1 MKRIVFIVVSIMCL
15 YASAQN
21 TFSIQSVGAN
31 SVTINYSIVE
41 DATLYI
47 YENDT
52 VYYEDFSLFQST
64 GTDADHVSLVYN
76 NFLWPLPE
84 SYLKTKGAK
93 AQYVK
98 KYTDTT
104 GINLIKGSI
113 FRTSEIDLSK
123 TNSDGNYSYSLY
135 TEIRKVKGSSSL
147 IVSNNYGNTIYSTTA
162 TESLFFDSVRTSP
175 DLYLEFAPNT
185 SDSKAREYNISKIV
199 VTIPQEYC
207 NKQNYSILAANTSYI
222 INDLLPNTKYVLALG
237 EDTLS
242 FTTLKEKTLDSITN
256 ITTNSATAY
265 LTNNTSSSKKLKVV
279 KKGNTYNFADDLIIS
294 QACYLEGQNA
304 LEIYNGTGKNVCL
317 KNYSLVMWG
326 TTFPTNPNIQIFTE
340 KDSIKHGEAKV
351 VYNALNI
358 ETPIDG
364 AGSFY
369 YHPFF
374 YCYRP
379 IILLNNNDTIDVF
392 GNINESLTEPN
403 AWNCVNEEEQTIRA
417 SKFVLRRNSDINYG
431 VKHNPDSGFPTLCT
445 EWTGDN
451 STEESN
457 FRDFGLHT
465 LTGTISQADIA
476 NIGLGTPI
484 SESNISLQDGYY
496 QIDNLEEKT
505 YYVAYLVSEDESI
518 VYGYKGFLTKGTTAR
533 TTSGEWTDTNW
544 TNGEPTFNDVVQINN
559 GVDVTVSQGNTAKCN
574 TLILKDGASF
584 KNNGTANIDTYE
596 IEKSF
601 SGYESK
607 TLSSTGWYL
616 FGIPIEISSDNQT
629 YIAEVLDAR
638 EDNDDIDLYFWKE
651 DYTEEEMQGMWAN
664 YKAYDFAEP
673 FFKEGRGYLISYANN
688 TTNSFSG
695 KINDNSSYTLLNNA
709 TLSGVGS
716 YYGWHLVANPYSF
729 PISLSQIERTN
740 STVPSFLNSS
750 GNYEVL
756 MGANTLQPFEG
767 FFVQVNNSANSF
779 VVNKNEPIAKSSLN
793 DINFISFSINNI
805 DGEDKTYLAF
815 DTNFT
820 NALEWQTDNHKLLGY
835 GLAPEIYTTFDNEN
849 FAVNVIPPTLED
861 TLNVDLRC
869 IIKQEGEYTLKY
881 RGEIPLSYN
890 KIGLY
895 DRQSGEMLRDFSLDS
910 VYVFSADETMDED
923 KFMLKFIRNSLGG
936 GVLASLHFI
945 NISQDNNLVKVYSD
959 EEISLITLY
968 SMDGKEIYK
977 TKDKE
982 IVINKKGFFLLKVKT
997 TNSEKVFKVIIV

>member
-1 MKRIVFIVVSIMCL
+1 MKRIVFIVVLVMCL
-15 YASAQN
+15 YASAQSS
-21 TFSIQSVGAN
+21 FSIQSVGAN
-31 SVTINYSIVE
+31 SVTINYSIAE

-52 VYYEDFSLFQST
+52 VYYEDFSLFPEIS
-64 GTDADHVSLVYN
+64 SLAYN
-76 NFLWPLPE
+76 KFLWSLPD

-93 AQYVK
+93 GQKVSKIGEEFILATNLTGFVTGNIDISKALCSDGGVNDGKYICDVK
-98 KYTDTT
+98 IDVTRKNAKKSLTVKDEGENTIMIFQTT
-104 GINLIKGSI
+104 G
-113 FRTSEIDLSK
+113 
-123 TNSDGNYSYSLY
+123 TNSENYVS
-135 TEIRKVKGSSSL
+135 TSSNL
-147 IVSNNYGNTIYSTTA
+147 VLKFSTA
-162 TESLFFDSVRTSP
+162 ASRYALNE
-175 DLYLEFAPNT
+175 
-185 SDSKAREYNISKIV
+185 IV

-207 NKQNYSILAANTSYI
+207 NKRDSNISAENTSYT

-242 FTTLKEKTLDSITN
+242 FNTLKEKTLDSITN

-451 STEESN
+451 STAESN

-476 NIGLGTPI
+476 NISLGTPI

-533 TTSGEWTDTNW
+533 TTSGEWTDNNW

-596 IEKSF
+596 IEQSF

-616 FGIPIEISSDNQT
+616 TGIPIEISSDNQT
-629 YIAEVLDAR
+629 YIAEVLAAR

-664 YKAYDFAEP
+664 YKVYDFAEP

-695 KINDNSSYTLLNNA
+695 KINDNSSYILLNNA

-756 MGANTLQPFEG
+756 IGANTLQPFEG
-767 FFVQVNNSANSF
+767 FFVQVNNSDNSF

-895 DRQSGEMLRDFSLDS
+895 DRQSGEMLKDFSLDS

-936 GVLASLHFI
+936 GVLASSHFI
-945 NISQDNNLVKVYSD
+945 NISQDNNLVRVYSD

-968 SMDGKEIYK
+968 SMDGKDIYK

>member
-31 SVTINYSIVE
+31 SVTINYSIAE

-52 VYYEDFSLFQST
+52 VYYEDFSLFPEIS
-64 GTDADHVSLVYN
+64 SLAYN
-76 NFLWPLPE
+76 NFLWSLPD

-93 AQYVK
+93 GKSILKPNANR
-98 KYTDTT
+98 
-104 GINLIKGSI
+104 GLFINKTNGE
-113 FRTSEIDLSK
+113 FRTAVIDISKAYSIENTEYLCNIFLRTNRQSGSGSLTVRDNLSQSVFSITSKNNSSADDLSY
-123 TNSDGNYSYSLY
+123 TSNSVYFDFSTANN
-135 TEIRKVKGSSSL
+135 KGDTL
-147 IVSNNYGNTIYSTTA
+147 
-162 TESLFFDSVRTSP
+162 
-175 DLYLEFAPNT
+175 LE
-185 SDSKAREYNISKIV
+185 IV

-207 NKQNYSILAANTSYI
+207 NKRDSNISAENTSYT
-222 INDLLPNTKYVLALG
+222 INDLLPNTNYVLALG
-237 EDTLS
+237 ENTLS
-242 FTTLKEKTLDSITN
+242 FTTLKEKTLDSIKE
-256 ITTNSATAY
+256 ITTNSASVY
-265 LTNNTSSSKKLKVV
+265 ITNNTSSNKKLKIV

-294 QACYLEGQNA
+294 EFIYSNNA
-304 LEIYNGTGKNVCL
+304 DAKAIELFNGTGRDICL
-317 KNYSLVMWG
+317 KDYELHYYPSQMTIYS
-326 TTFPTNPNIQIFTE
+326 FTNRDT
-340 KDSIKHGEAKV
+340 IKHGEAIV
-351 VYNALNI
+351 IYSTLDVLNSAISNA
-358 ETPIDG
+358 G
-364 AGSFY
+364 KS
-369 YHPFF
+369 
-374 YCYRP
+374 YCNLSLTYGHKP
-379 IILLNNNDTIDVF
+379 TILLRNNDTIDML
-392 GNINESLTEPN
+392 GNNTVVGSVDGWT
-403 AWNCVNEEEQTIRA
+403 CVNALEETI
-417 SKFVLRRNSDINYG
+417 KTVGFDLRRNSDINYG

-451 STEESN
+451 STDESN

-533 TTSGEWTDTNW
+533 TTSGEWTDNNW

-616 FGIPIEISSDNQT
+616 TGIPIEISSDNQT

-709 TLSGVGS
+709 ALSGVGS

-767 FFVQVNNSANSF
+767 FFVQVNNSDNSF

-849 FAVNVIPPTLED
+849 FAVNVIPPSLED

-881 RGEIPLSYN
+881 KGELPLSYN

-895 DRQSGEMLRDFSLDS
+895 DRQSGEMLKDFSLDS

-923 KFMLKFIRNSLGG
+923 KFILKFIRNSLGG
-936 GVLASLHFI
+936 GVLASSHFI
-945 NISQDNNLVKVYSD
+945 NISQDNNLVRVYSD

>member
-1 MKRIVFIVVSIMCL
+1 MCL
-15 YASAQN
+15 YASAQSS
-21 TFSIQSVGAN
+21 FSIQSVGAN
-31 SVTINYSIVE
+31 SVTINYSIAE

-52 VYYEDFSLFQST
+52 VYYEDFSLFPEIS
-64 GTDADHVSLVYN
+64 SLAYN
-76 NFLWPLPE
+76 NFLWSLPD

-93 AQYVK
+93 GKSILKPNANR
-98 KYTDTT
+98 
-104 GINLIKGSI
+104 GLFINKTNGE
-113 FRTSEIDLSK
+113 FRTAVIDISKAYSIENTEYLCNIFLRTNRQSGSGSLTVRDNLSQSVFSITSKNNSSADDLSY
-123 TNSDGNYSYSLY
+123 TSNSVYFDFSTANN
-135 TEIRKVKGSSSL
+135 KGDTL
-147 IVSNNYGNTIYSTTA
+147 
-162 TESLFFDSVRTSP
+162 
-175 DLYLEFAPNT
+175 LE
-185 SDSKAREYNISKIV
+185 IV

-207 NKQNYSILAANTSYI
+207 NKQPYGISAENTSYT
-222 INDLLPNTKYVLALG
+222 INDLLPNTNYVLALG
-237 EDTLS
+237 ENTLS
-242 FTTLKEKTLDSITN
+242 FTTLKEKTLDSIKE
-256 ITTNSATAY
+256 ITTNSASVY
-265 LTNNTSSSKKLKVV
+265 ITNNTPSNKKLKVIN
-279 KKGNTYNFADDLIIS
+279 KGNSYNFADDLIIS
-294 QACYLEGQNA
+294 QFIYTNNVDAKAIEL
-304 LEIYNGTGKNVCL
+304 YNGTGRDICL
-317 KNYSLVMWG
+317 NDYELHYYPNQLATYS
-326 TTFPTNPNIQIFTE
+326 FTE
-340 KDSIKHGEAKV
+340 RDSIKHGEAIV
-351 VYNALNI
+351 LYSTVDVLSSEI
-358 ETPIDG
+358 SG
-364 AGSFY
+364 AGKFY
-369 YHPFF
+369 CGMFPFF
-374 YCYRP
+374 GNRP
-379 IILLNNNDTIDVF
+379 SILLHNTDTIDIF
-392 GNINESLTEPN
+392 GNNTVAETATDWTCENFNS
-403 AWNCVNEEEQTIRA
+403 RDY
-417 SKFVLRRNSDINYG
+417 VLRRNSDINYG

-451 STEESN
+451 STDESN

-616 FGIPIEISSDNQT
+616 FGIPIEVSIDNQT

-664 YKAYDFAEP
+664 YKSYDFAEP

-767 FFVQVNNSANSF
+767 FFVQVNNSDNSF

-895 DRQSGEMLRDFSLDS
+895 DRQSGEMLKDFSLDS

-936 GVLASLHFI
+936 GVLASSHFI
-945 NISQDNNLVKVYSD
+945 NISQDNNLVRVYSD

>member
-1 MKRIVFIVVSIMCL
+1 MKRMVFIVVLVMCL
-15 YASAQN
+15 YASAQSS
-21 TFSIQSVGAN
+21 FSIQSVGAN
-31 SVTINYSIVE
+31 SVTINYSIAE
-41 DATLYI
+41 NATLYI

-52 VYYEDFSLFQST
+52 VYYEDFSLFPEIS
-64 GTDADHVSLVYN
+64 SLAYN
-76 NFLWPLPE
+76 NFLWSLPD

-93 AQYVK
+93 GQK
-98 KYTDTT
+98 ISKNGS
-104 GINLIKGSI
+104 GINLQKSSI

-123 TNSDGNYSYSLY
+123 TNNNGTYSYSLLVEL
-135 TEIRKVKGSSSL
+135 TKVSGSKKL
-147 IVSNNYGNTIYSTTA
+147 IISNNYESQIHET
-162 TESLFFDSVRTSP
+162 TESFSFDSVRTSP
-175 DLYLEFAPNT
+175 ILYLKIFPNN
-185 SDSKAREYNISKIV
+185 SGSGSREYNISKIV

-207 NKQNYSILAANTSYI
+207 NKQNYSILAANTSYTV
-222 INDLLPNTKYVLALG
+222 NDLLPNTSYVLQIG
-237 EDTLS
+237 EETLS
-242 FTTLKEKTLDSITN
+242 FTTLKEKTLDSTTN

-265 LTNNTSSSKKLKVV
+265 FTNNTSSNKKLKIV

-294 QACYLEGQNA
+294 QVVEDLDYQNA
-304 LEIYNGTGKNVCL
+304 LEIYNGTGRDICL
-317 KNYSLVMWG
+317 KDYTIVG
-326 TTFPTNPNIQIFTE
+326 KRTTAMDYEHIFTLQ
-340 KDSIKHGEAKV
+340 DTIKQNEAIVIYGSFDKFT
-351 VYNALNI
+351 
-358 ETPIDG
+358 TPIDNSG
-364 AGSFY
+364 TCYVGNNFIT
-369 YHPFF
+369 
-374 YCYRP
+374 YCP
-379 IILLNNNDTIDVF
+379 LMLLYNTDTIDFF
-392 GNINESLTEPN
+392 GGDTTGINKNTGWTCENFNS
-403 AWNCVNEEEQTIRA
+403 RDY
-417 SKFVLRRNSDINYG
+417 VLRRNSDINYG

-451 STEESN
+451 STAESN

-484 SESNISLQDGYY
+484 SESNISLQGGYY

-616 FGIPIEISSDNQT
+616 TGIPIEISSDNQT

-695 KINDNSSYTLLNNA
+695 KINDNASYTLLNNA
-709 TLSGVGS
+709 TLSGDNA
-716 YYGWHLVANPYSF
+716 YFGWHLVANPYSF
-729 PISLSQIERTN
+729 PISLSQIGRTN
-740 STVPSFLNSS
+740 CTAPSLLNSS
-750 GNYEVL
+750 GNYVVL
-756 MGANTLQPFEG
+756 TGDNTIEPFEG
-767 FFVQVNNSANSF
+767 FFVQVDNSNNSF
-779 VVNKNEPIAKSSLN
+779 IVNKNELIAKSSLE
-793 DINFISFSINNI
+793 DINFMSFSLESI

-820 NALEWQTDNHKLLGY
+820 NALEWQTDNHKLMGY
-835 GLAPEIYTTFDNEN
+835 GLAPEIYTTFNNEN
-849 FAVNVIPPTLED
+849 FAVNVVPPSLED
-861 TLNVDLRC
+861 TLNIDLRC

-936 GVLASLHFI
+936 GILASSHFI
-945 NISQDNNLVKVYSD
+945 NISQDNNLVRVYSD

>member
-1 MKRIVFIVVSIMCL
+1 MKRIVFIVVLVMCL
-15 YASAQN
+15 YASAQSS
-21 TFSIQSVGAN
+21 FSIQSVGAN
-31 SVTINYSIVE
+31 SVTINYSIGE

-52 VYYEDFSLFQST
+52 VYYEDFSLFPEIS
-64 GTDADHVSLVYN
+64 SLAYN
-76 NFLWPLPE
+76 NFLWSLPD

-93 AQYVK
+93 GKSILKPNANR
-98 KYTDTT
+98 
-104 GINLIKGSI
+104 GLFINKTNGE
-113 FRTSEIDLSK
+113 FRTAVIDISKAYSIENTEYLCNIFLRTNRQSGSGSLTVRDNLSQSVFSITSKNNSSADDLSY
-123 TNSDGNYSYSLY
+123 TSNSVYFDFSTANN
-135 TEIRKVKGSSSL
+135 KGDTL
-147 IVSNNYGNTIYSTTA
+147 
-162 TESLFFDSVRTSP
+162 
-175 DLYLEFAPNT
+175 LE
-185 SDSKAREYNISKIV
+185 IV

-207 NKQNYSILAANTSYI
+207 NKQPYGISAENTSYT
-222 INDLLPNTKYVLALG
+222 INDLLPNTNYVLALG
-237 EDTLS
+237 EETLS

-265 LTNNTSSSKKLKVV
+265 FTNNTSSNKKLKIV

-294 QACYLEGQNA
+294 QFIYTNNVYAKAIEL
-304 LEIYNGTGKNVCL
+304 YNGTGRDICL
-317 KNYSLVMWG
+317 NDYELHYYPNQLATYS
-326 TTFPTNPNIQIFTE
+326 FTE
-340 KDSIKHGEAKV
+340 RDSIKHGEAIV
-351 VYNALNI
+351 LYSTVDVLSSEI
-358 ETPIDG
+358 SG
-364 AGSFY
+364 AGKFY
-369 YHPFF
+369 CGMFPFF
-374 YCYRP
+374 GNRP
-379 IILLNNNDTIDVF
+379 SILLHNTDTIDIF
-392 GNINESLTEPN
+392 GNNTVAETATDWTCENFNS
-403 AWNCVNEEEQTIRA
+403 RDY
-417 SKFVLRRNSDINYG
+417 VLRRNSDINYG

-767 FFVQVNNSANSF
+767 FFVQVNNSDNSF

>member
-1 MKRIVFIVVSIMCL
+1 MKRIVFIVVLVMCL
-15 YASAQN
+15 YASAQSS
-21 TFSIQSVGAN
+21 FSIQSVGAN
-31 SVTINYSIVE
+31 SVTINYSIAE

-52 VYYEDFSLFQST
+52 VYYEDFSLFPEIS
-64 GTDADHVSLVYN
+64 SLAYN
-76 NFLWPLPE
+76 NFLWSLPD

-93 AQYVK
+93 GKSILKPNANR
-98 KYTDTT
+98 
-104 GINLIKGSI
+104 GLFINKTNGE
-113 FRTSEIDLSK
+113 FRTAVIDISKAYSIENTEYLCNIFLRTNRQSGSGSLTVRDNLSQSVFSITSKNNSSADDLSY
-123 TNSDGNYSYSLY
+123 TSNSVYFDFSTANN
-135 TEIRKVKGSSSL
+135 KGDTL
-147 IVSNNYGNTIYSTTA
+147 
-162 TESLFFDSVRTSP
+162 
-175 DLYLEFAPNT
+175 LE
-185 SDSKAREYNISKIV
+185 IV

-207 NKQNYSILAANTSYI
+207 NKQPYGISAANTSYI

-237 EDTLS
+237 EETLS

-265 LTNNTSSSKKLKVV
+265 FTNNTSSNKKLKIV

-294 QACYLEGQNA
+294 QFSYTTNNA
-304 LEIYNGTGKNVCL
+304 IELYNGTGRDICL
-317 KNYSLVMWG
+317 EDYSLKLWA
-326 TTFPTNPNIQIFTE
+326 TQEREYTFTE
-340 KDSIKHGEAKV
+340 KDTIKHNSAIV
-351 VYNALNI
+351 VYNSFGITSEI
-358 ETPIDG
+358 EGATP
-364 AGSFY
+364 FY
-369 YHPFF
+369 YQNSLF
-374 YCYRP
+374 YGHKP
-379 IILLNNNDTIDVF
+379 SILLKGSDTIDLF
-392 GNINESLTEPN
+392 GGDTVGIVSGTGWTCIDGNS
-403 AWNCVNEEEQTIRA
+403 QTIGTINY
-417 SKFVLRRNSDINYG
+417 VLRRNSDINYG

-451 STEESN
+451 STDESN

-533 TTSGEWTDTNW
+533 TTSGEWTDNNW

-596 IEKSF
+596 IEKFF
-601 SGYESK
+601 SGYNMK

-616 FGIPIEISSDNQT
+616 TGIPIEISSDNQT

-936 GVLASLHFI
+936 GRFS
-945 NISQDNNLVKVYSD
+945 
-959 EEISLITLY
+959 
-968 SMDGKEIYK
+968 
-977 TKDKE
+977 
-982 IVINKKGFFLLKVKT
+982 FFAFYQYF
-997 TNSEKVFKVIIV
+997 SRQQFS

>member
-1 MKRIVFIVVSIMCL
+1 MKRIVFIVVLVMCL
-15 YASAQN
+15 YASAQSS
-21 TFSIQSVGAN
+21 FSIQSVGAN
-31 SVTINYSIVE
+31 SVTINYSIAE

-52 VYYEDFSLFQST
+52 VYYEDFSLFPNT
-64 GTDADHVSLVYN
+64 GISADNVSCVYN
-76 NFLWPLPE
+76 NFLWSLPD

-93 AQYVK
+93 SQYLK
-98 KYTDTT
+98 KYIDTI

-123 TNSDGNYSYSLY
+123 TNNNGIYSYSLY
-135 TEIRKVKGSSSL
+135 AEIRKVKGSNLRSL
-147 IVSNNYGNTIYSTTA
+147 IVSNNYGNMIYSTTT
-162 TESLFFDSVRTSP
+162 TEILFFDSTRTSP
-175 DLYLEFAPNT
+175 NLYLSFSPNANG
-185 SDSKAREYNISKIV
+185 SGEREYNISKIV

-207 NKQNYSILAANTSYI
+207 NKQPKNLSSENTSYTI
-222 INDLLPNTKYVLALG
+222 DGLFPNTNYVLALG

-242 FTTLKEKTLDSITN
+242 FTTLKEKTLDSITT
-256 ITTNSATAY
+256 ITNNSAKAY
-265 LTNNTSSSKKLKVV
+265 LTNNTSQAKKLKVV
-279 KKGNTYNFADDLIIS
+279 KKGNTYTFADDLIIS
-294 QACYLEGQNA
+294 EVVENLDYQLAIEL
-304 LEIYNGTGKNVCL
+304 YNGTGKDICL
-317 KNYSLVMWG
+317 SDYKIVGKRNTSLDYEKVFTLQDTIKN
-326 TTFPTNPNIQIFTE
+326 N
-340 KDSIKHGEAKV
+340 EAIV
-351 VYNALNI
+351 IY
-358 ETPIDG
+358 
-364 AGSFY
+364 GSFDKLQTPVTNSGKCYIGNDFTAY
-369 YHPFF
+369 YPL
-374 YCYRP
+374 
-379 IILLNNNDTIDVF
+379 ILLRNTDTIDIF
-392 GNINESLTEPN
+392 GNTEP
-403 AWNCVNEEEQTIRA
+403 ATPSGWICEDFSSRHY
-417 SKFVLRRNSDINYG
+417 VLKRNSDINYG
-431 VKHNPDSGFPTLCT
+431 VKHNPSSGFPTLCT
-445 EWTGDN
+445 EWTGSN
-451 STEESN
+451 STDESN
-457 FRDFGLHT
+457 FRNFGLHT
-465 LTGTISQADIA
+465 LTGTISEEDIA

-533 TTSGEWTDTNW
+533 TTSGEWTDNNW

-616 FGIPIEISSDNQT
+616 TGIPIEISSENQT

-651 DYTEEEMQGMWAN
+651 DYTDNESQGMWAN

-688 TTNSFSG
+688 TTNNFLG

-709 TLSGVGS
+709 SLSGVGA

-740 STVPSFLNSS
+740 STAPSFLNSS

-756 MGANTLQPFEG
+756 TGENTLQPFEG
-767 FFVQVNNSANSF
+767 FFVQVNNLTNSL
-779 VVNKNEPIAKSSLN
+779 VVNKNEPIAKSSLEN
-793 DINFISFSINNI
+793 INFISFSISSI

-835 GLAPEIYTTFDNEN
+835 GIAPEIYTTFNDED
-849 FAVNVIPPTLED
+849 FSVNVVPPSMED

-869 IIKQEGEYTLKY
+869 IIKQEGEYSIKY
-881 RGEIPLSYN
+881 NGELPIPYN
-890 KIGLY
+890 KAELY
-895 DRQSGEMLRDFSLDS
+895 DRQSGEMLKDFSLDS
-910 VYVFSADETMDED
+910 VYVFSADETMNED
-923 KFMLKFIRNSLGG
+923 KFLLKFIRNYLGG
-936 GVLASLHFI
+936 GVFS
-945 NISQDNNLVKVYSD
+945 
-959 EEISLITLY
+959 
-968 SMDGKEIYK
+968 
-977 TKDKE
+977 
-982 IVINKKGFFLLKVKT
+982 FFSFYQSFSKQQYY
-997 TNSEKVFKVIIV
+997 

>member
-1 MKRIVFIVVSIMCL
+1 MCL
-15 YASAQN
+15 YASAQSS
-21 TFSIQSVGAN
+21 FSIQSVGAN
-31 SVTINYSIVE
+31 SVTINYSIAE
-41 DATLYI
+41 NATLYI

-52 VYYEDFSLFQST
+52 VYYEDFSLFPEIT
-64 GTDADHVSLVYN
+64 NEAYN
-76 NFLWPLPE
+76 NFLWSLPN

-123 TNSDGNYSYSLY
+123 TNDDGTYSYSLY
-135 TEIRKVKGSSSL
+135 VEIRKVKGSSSL
-147 IVSNNYGNTIYSTTA
+147 IVSDNYGDMIYSTTT
-162 TESLFFDSVRTSP
+162 TESLFFDRVRTSP

-185 SDSKAREYNISKIV
+185 SGSKAREYNISKIV

-207 NKQNYSILAANTSYI
+207 NKQNYSILAANTSYTV
-222 INDLLPNTKYVLALG
+222 NDLLPNTSYVLQIG
-237 EDTLS
+237 EETLS
-242 FTTLKEKTLDSITN
+242 FTTLKEKTLDSTTN

-265 LTNNTSSSKKLKVV
+265 FTNNTSSNKKLKVV

-294 QACYLEGQNA
+294 QVVENLDYQNA
-304 LEIYNGTGKNVCL
+304 LEIYNGTGRDICL
-317 KNYSLVMWG
+317 KDYKIIG
-326 TTFPTNPNIQIFTE
+326 KRTTAMDYENIFTLW
-340 KDSIKHGEAKV
+340 DTIKHNEAIVIYGSFDKFT
-351 VYNALNI
+351 
-358 ETPIDG
+358 TPINNSG
-364 AGSFY
+364 TCYVGNNFIA
-369 YHPFF
+369 
-374 YCYRP
+374 YCP
-379 IILLNNNDTIDVF
+379 LMLLYNTDTIDFF
-392 GNINESLTEPN
+392 GGDTTGINKNTGWTCENFNSRN
-403 AWNCVNEEEQTIRA
+403 
-417 SKFVLRRNSDINYG
+417 FVLRRNSDINYG

-476 NIGLGTPI
+476 NISLGTPI

-533 TTSGEWTDTNW
+533 TTSGEWTDNNW

-616 FGIPIEISSDNQT
+616 TGIPIEISSDNQT

-695 KINDNSSYTLLNNA
+695 KINDNSSYILLNNA

-895 DRQSGEMLRDFSLDS
+895 DRQSGEMLKDFSLDS

-923 KFMLKFIRNSLGG
+923 KFILKFIRNSLGG
-936 GVLASLHFI
+936 GVLASSHFI
-945 NISQDNNLVKVYSD
+945 NISQENNLVRVYSD

>member
-1 MKRIVFIVVSIMCL
+1 MVFIVVLVMCL
-15 YASAQN
+15 YASAQSS
-21 TFSIQSVGAN
+21 FSIQSVGAN
-31 SVTINYSIVE
+31 SVTINYSIAE
-41 DATLYI
+41 NATLYI

-52 VYYEDFSLFQST
+52 VYYEDFSLFPEIS
-64 GTDADHVSLVYN
+64 SLAYN
-76 NFLWPLPE
+76 NFLWSLPD

-93 AQYVK
+93 GQK
-98 KYTDTT
+98 ISKNGS
-104 GINLIKGSI
+104 GINLQKSSI

-123 TNSDGNYSYSLY
+123 TNNNGTYSYSLLVEL
-135 TEIRKVKGSSSL
+135 TKVSGSKKL
-147 IVSNNYGNTIYSTTA
+147 IISNNYESQIHET
-162 TESLFFDSVRTSP
+162 TESFSFDSVRTSP
-175 DLYLEFAPNT
+175 ILYLKIFPNN
-185 SDSKAREYNISKIV
+185 SGSGSREYNISKIV

-207 NKQNYSILAANTSYI
+207 NKQNYSILAANTSYTV
-222 INDLLPNTKYVLALG
+222 NDLLPNTSYVLQIG
-237 EDTLS
+237 EETLS
-242 FTTLKEKTLDSITN
+242 FTTLKEKTLDSTTN

-265 LTNNTSSSKKLKVV
+265 FTNNTSSNKKLKIV

-294 QACYLEGQNA
+294 QVVEDLDYQNA
-304 LEIYNGTGKNVCL
+304 LEIYNGTGRDICL
-317 KNYSLVMWG
+317 KDYTIVG
-326 TTFPTNPNIQIFTE
+326 KRTTAMDYEHIFTLQ
-340 KDSIKHGEAKV
+340 DTIKQNEAIVIYGSFDKFT
-351 VYNALNI
+351 
-358 ETPIDG
+358 TPIDNSG
-364 AGSFY
+364 TCYVGNNFIT
-369 YHPFF
+369 
-374 YCYRP
+374 YCP
-379 IILLNNNDTIDVF
+379 LMLLYNTDTIDFF
-392 GNINESLTEPN
+392 GGDTTGINKNTGWTCENFNS
-403 AWNCVNEEEQTIRA
+403 RDY
-417 SKFVLRRNSDINYG
+417 VLRRNSDINYG

-451 STEESN
+451 STAESN

-484 SESNISLQDGYY
+484 SESNISLQGGYY

-616 FGIPIEISSDNQT
+616 TGIPIEISSDNQT

-695 KINDNSSYTLLNNA
+695 KINDNASYTLLNNA
-709 TLSGVGS
+709 TLSGDNA
-716 YYGWHLVANPYSF
+716 YFGWHLVANPYSF
-729 PISLSQIERTN
+729 PISLSQIGRTN
-740 STVPSFLNSS
+740 CTAPSLLNSS
-750 GNYEVL
+750 GNYVVL
-756 MGANTLQPFEG
+756 TGDNTIEPFEG
-767 FFVQVNNSANSF
+767 FFVQVDNSNNSF
-779 VVNKNEPIAKSSLN
+779 IVNKNELIAKSSLE
-793 DINFISFSINNI
+793 DINFMSFSLESI

-820 NALEWQTDNHKLLGY
+820 NALEWQTDNHKLMGY
-835 GLAPEIYTTFDNEN
+835 GLAPEIYTTFNNEN
-849 FAVNVIPPTLED
+849 FAVNVVPPSLED
-861 TLNVDLRC
+861 TLNIDLRC

-936 GVLASLHFI
+936 GILASSHFI
-945 NISQDNNLVKVYSD
+945 NISQDNNLVRVYSD

>member
-1 MKRIVFIVVSIMCL
+1 MKRIVFIVVLVMCL
-15 YASAQN
+15 YASAQSS
-21 TFSIQSVGAN
+21 FSIQSVGAN
-31 SVTINYSIVE
+31 SVTINYSIAE

-52 VYYEDFSLFQST
+52 VYYEDFSLFPEIS
-64 GTDADHVSLVYN
+64 SLAYN
-76 NFLWPLPE
+76 NFLWSLPD

-93 AQYVK
+93 GKSILKPNANR
-98 KYTDTT
+98 
-104 GINLIKGSI
+104 GLFINKTNGE
-113 FRTSEIDLSK
+113 FRTAVIDISKAYSIENTEYLCNIFLRTNRQSGSGSLTVRDNLSQSVFSITSKNNSSADDLSY
-123 TNSDGNYSYSLY
+123 TSNSVYFDFSTANN
-135 TEIRKVKGSSSL
+135 KGDTL
-147 IVSNNYGNTIYSTTA
+147 
-162 TESLFFDSVRTSP
+162 
-175 DLYLEFAPNT
+175 LE
-185 SDSKAREYNISKIV
+185 IV

-207 NKQNYSILAANTSYI
+207 NKQPYGISAANTSYI

-237 EDTLS
+237 EETLS

-265 LTNNTSSSKKLKVV
+265 FTNNTSSNKKLKIV

-294 QACYLEGQNA
+294 QFSYTTNNA
-304 LEIYNGTGKNVCL
+304 IELYNGTGRDICL
-317 KNYSLVMWG
+317 EDYSLKLWA
-326 TTFPTNPNIQIFTE
+326 TQEREYTFTE
-340 KDSIKHGEAKV
+340 KDTIKHNSAIV
-351 VYNALNI
+351 VYNSFGITSEI
-358 ETPIDG
+358 EGATP
-364 AGSFY
+364 FY
-369 YHPFF
+369 YQNSLF
-374 YCYRP
+374 YGHKP
-379 IILLNNNDTIDVF
+379 SILLKGSDTIDLF
-392 GNINESLTEPN
+392 GGDTVGIVSGTGWTCIDGNS
-403 AWNCVNEEEQTIRA
+403 QTIGTINY
-417 SKFVLRRNSDINYG
+417 VLRRNSDINYG

-451 STEESN
+451 STDESN

-533 TTSGEWTDTNW
+533 TTSGEWTDNNW

-596 IEKSF
+596 IEKFF
-601 SGYESK
+601 SGYNMK

-616 FGIPIEISSDNQT
+616 TGIPIEISSDNQT

>member
-1 MKRIVFIVVSIMCL
+1 MKRIVFIVVLVMCL
-15 YASAQN
+15 YASAQSS
-21 TFSIQSVGAN
+21 FSIQSVGAN
-31 SVTINYSIVE
+31 SVTINYSIGE

-52 VYYEDFSLFQST
+52 VYYEDFSLFPNTAGSE
-64 GTDADHVSLVYN
+64 VYN
-76 NFLWPLPE
+76 NFLWSFPD

-93 AQYVK
+93 GQKVSKIGEEFILATNLTGFVTGNIDISKALCSDGGVNDGKYICDVK
-98 KYTDTT
+98 IDVTRKNAKKSLTVKDEGENTIMIFQTT
-104 GINLIKGSI
+104 G
-113 FRTSEIDLSK
+113 
-123 TNSDGNYSYSLY
+123 TNSENYVS
-135 TEIRKVKGSSSL
+135 TSSNL
-147 IVSNNYGNTIYSTTA
+147 VLKFSTA
-162 TESLFFDSVRTSP
+162 ASRYALNE
-175 DLYLEFAPNT
+175 
-185 SDSKAREYNISKIV
+185 IV

-207 NKQNYSILAANTSYI
+207 NKQPYGISAENTSYT

-237 EDTLS
+237 ENTLS
-242 FTTLKEKTLDSITN
+242 FTTLKEKTLDSIKE
-256 ITTNSATAY
+256 ITTNSASVY
-265 LTNNTSSSKKLKVV
+265 ITNNTPSNKKLKVIN
-279 KKGNTYNFADDLIIS
+279 KGNTYNFADDLIIS
-294 QACYLEGQNA
+294 QFSYTTNNA
-304 LEIYNGTGKNVCL
+304 IELYNGTGRDICL
-317 KNYSLVMWG
+317 KDYELHYYPSQLATYS
-326 TTFPTNPNIQIFTE
+326 FTE
-340 KDSIKHGEAKV
+340 RDSIKQGEAIV
-351 VYNALNI
+351 IYSTVDALTSEI
-358 ETPIDG
+358 SG
-364 AGSFY
+364 AGK
-369 YHPFF
+369 F
-374 YCYRP
+374 YCGLSLTYGNRP
-379 IILLNNNDTIDVF
+379 SILLHGSDTIDMF
-392 GNINESLTEPN
+392 GNN
-403 AWNCVNEEEQTIRA
+403 AEISSPSGWTCVDGNSQTIGTVNY
-417 SKFVLRRNSDINYG
+417 VLRRNSNINYG
-431 VKHNPDSGFPTLCT
+431 VKHNPESGFPTLCT
-445 EWTGDN
+445 EWTGNN
-451 STEESN
+451 STAESN

-465 LTGTISQADIA
+465 LTGTISRSDMADISV
-476 NIGLGTPI
+476 GTPI
-484 SESNISLQDGYY
+484 SESNISLVNGVYE
-496 QIDNLEEKT
+496 ISNLAERT

-518 VYGYKGFLTKGTTAR
+518 VYGYQGFLTKGTTAR
-533 TTSGEWTDTNW
+533 TTSGEWTDNNW

-584 KNNGTANIDTYE
+584 KNNGTANIDTYK

-616 FGIPIEISSDNQT
+616 TGIPIEISSDNQT

-664 YKAYDFAEP
+664 YKSYDFAEP

-849 FAVNVIPPTLED
+849 FAVNVIPPSLED

-881 RGEIPLSYN
+881 KGELPLSYN

-895 DRQSGEMLRDFSLDS
+895 DRQSGEMLKDFSLDS

-936 GVLASLHFI
+936 GILASSHFI
-945 NISQDNNLVKVYSD
+945 NISQDNNLVRVYSD

>member
-1 MKRIVFIVVSIMCL
+1 MKKIVFIVVLVMCL
-15 YASAQN
+15 YASAQSS
-21 TFSIQSVGAN
+21 FSIQSVGAN
-31 SVTINYSIVE
+31 SVTINYSIAE

-52 VYYEDFSLFQST
+52 VYYEDFSLFPEIT
-64 GTDADHVSLVYN
+64 NEAYN
-76 NFLWPLPE
+76 NFLWSLPD

-93 AQYVK
+93 GQK
-98 KYTDTT
+98 IFKNGS
-104 GINLIKGSI
+104 GINLQKSSI

-123 TNSDGNYSYSLY
+123 TNNNGIYSYSLSVEL
-135 TEIRKVKGSSSL
+135 TKVSGSKRL
-147 IVSNNYGNTIYSTTA
+147 IISNNYENQIHETTA
-162 TESLFFDSVRTSP
+162 SFSFDSVRTSP
-175 DLYLEFAPNT
+175 NFYLSIYPSTAGASN
-185 SDSKAREYNISKIV
+185 YNISKIV

-207 NKQNYSILAANTSYI
+207 NKQPYDILAANTSYI

-242 FTTLKEKTLDSITN
+242 FTTLKEKTLDSIKE
-256 ITTNSATAY
+256 ITTNSASVY
-265 LTNNTSSSKKLKVV
+265 ITNNTPSNKKLKIV

-294 QACYLEGQNA
+294 QACYLERQNA

-340 KDSIKHGEAKV
+340 KDSIKHGKTIV
-351 VYNALNI
+351 VYNALDI
-358 ETPIDG
+358 LETEIGG

-451 STEESN
+451 STDESN

-533 TTSGEWTDTNW
+533 TTSGEWTDNNW

-616 FGIPIEISSDNQT
+616 TGIPIEISSDNQT

-695 KINDNSSYTLLNNA
+695 KINDNSSYILLNNA

-849 FAVNVIPPTLED
+849 FAVNVIPPSLED

-895 DRQSGEMLRDFSLDS
+895 DRQSGEMLKDFSLDS

-923 KFMLKFIRNSLGG
+923 KFILKFIRNSLGG

-945 NISQDNNLVKVYSD
+945 NISQENNLVRVYSD

>member
-1 MKRIVFIVVSIMCL
+1 MCL

-185 SDSKAREYNISKIV
+185 SGLKAREYNISKII
-199 VTIPQEYC
+199 VTIPQDYC
-207 NKQNYSILAANTSYI
+207 NKRDSNVYSANTSFTV
-222 INDLLPNTKYVLALG
+222 NDLLPNTKYVLALG
-237 EDTLS
+237 EETLS

-256 ITTNSATAY
+256 ITTNSASVY
-265 LTNNTSSSKKLKVV
+265 ITNNTPSNKKLKIV

-294 QACYLEGQNA
+294 QFSYAINNA
-304 LEIYNGTGKNVCL
+304 IELYNGTGRDICL
-317 KNYSLVMWG
+317 RDYSLKLWA
-326 TTFPTNPNIQIFTE
+326 TSESEYTFTE
-340 KDSIKHGEAKV
+340 KDTIKHNSAIV
-351 VYNALNI
+351 VYNSFDITSEI
-358 ETPIDG
+358 EGVTP
-364 AGSFY
+364 FY
-369 YHPFF
+369 YQNSLFF
-374 YCYRP
+374 GHTP
-379 IILLNNNDTIDVF
+379 SVLLHNNDTIDMF
-392 GNINESLTEPN
+392 GNNTFAATPTGWTCENFNSRN
-403 AWNCVNEEEQTIRA
+403 
-417 SKFVLRRNSDINYG
+417 FVLRRNSDINYG

-451 STEESN
+451 STDESN

-533 TTSGEWTDTNW
+533 TTSGEWTDNNW

-584 KNNGTANIDTYE
+584 KNNGTADINTYK
-596 IEKSF
+596 IEKFF
-601 SGYESK
+601 SGYNMKS
-607 TLSSTGWYL
+607 LSSTGWYL
-616 FGIPIEISSDNQT
+616 FGIPIEVSIDNQT
-629 YIAEVLDAR
+629 YVAEVLDAR

-756 MGANTLQPFEG
+756 MVANTLQPFEG

-849 FAVNVIPPTLED
+849 FAVNVIPPSLED

>member
-1 MKRIVFIVVSIMCL
+1 MKRIVFIVVLVMCL
-15 YASAQN
+15 YASAQSS
-21 TFSIQSVGAN
+21 FSIQSVGAN
-31 SVTINYSIVE
+31 SVTINYSIAE

-52 VYYEDFSLFQST
+52 VYYEDFSLFPEIS
-64 GTDADHVSLVYN
+64 SLAYN
-76 NFLWPLPE
+76 NFLWSLPD

-93 AQYVK
+93 GKSILKPNANR
-98 KYTDTT
+98 
-104 GINLIKGSI
+104 GLFINKTNGE
-113 FRTSEIDLSK
+113 FRTAVIDISKAYSIENTEYLCNIFLRTNRQSGSGSLTVRDNLSQSVFSITSKNNSSADDLSY
-123 TNSDGNYSYSLY
+123 TSNSVYFDFSTANN
-135 TEIRKVKGSSSL
+135 KGDTL
-147 IVSNNYGNTIYSTTA
+147 
-162 TESLFFDSVRTSP
+162 
-175 DLYLEFAPNT
+175 LE
-185 SDSKAREYNISKIV
+185 IV

-207 NKQNYSILAANTSYI
+207 NKRDSNISAENTSYT
-222 INDLLPNTKYVLALG
+222 INDLLPNTNYVLALG
-237 EDTLS
+237 ENTLS
-242 FTTLKEKTLDSITN
+242 FTTLKEKTLDSIKE
-256 ITTNSATAY
+256 ITTNSASVY
-265 LTNNTSSSKKLKVV
+265 ITNNTSSNKKLKIV

-294 QACYLEGQNA
+294 EFIYSNNA
-304 LEIYNGTGKNVCL
+304 DAKAIELFNGTGRDICL
-317 KNYSLVMWG
+317 KDYELHYYPSQMTIYS
-326 TTFPTNPNIQIFTE
+326 FTNRDT
-340 KDSIKHGEAKV
+340 IKHGEAIV
-351 VYNALNI
+351 IYSTLDVLNSAISNA
-358 ETPIDG
+358 G
-364 AGSFY
+364 KS
-369 YHPFF
+369 
-374 YCYRP
+374 YCNLSLTYGHKP
-379 IILLNNNDTIDVF
+379 TILLRNNDTIDML
-392 GNINESLTEPN
+392 GNNTVVGSVDGWT
-403 AWNCVNEEEQTIRA
+403 CVNALEETI
-417 SKFVLRRNSDINYG
+417 KTVGFDLRRNSDINYG

-533 TTSGEWTDTNW
+533 TTSGEWTDNNW

-616 FGIPIEISSDNQT
+616 TGIPIEISSDNQT

-756 MGANTLQPFEG
+756 MVANTLQPFEG

-881 RGEIPLSYN
+881 KGELPLSYN

-895 DRQSGEMLRDFSLDS
+895 DRQSGEMLKDFSLDS

-936 GVLASLHFI
+936 GILASSHFI
-945 NISQDNNLVKVYSD
+945 NISQDNNLVRVYSD

>member
-1 MKRIVFIVVSIMCL
+1 MCL

-31 SVTINYSIVE
+31 SVTINYSIAE

-52 VYYEDFSLFQST
+52 VYYEDFSLFPNIESSE
-64 GTDADHVSLVYN
+64 AYN
-76 NFLWPLPE
+76 NFLWSLPD

-93 AQYVK
+93 GKSILKPNANR
-98 KYTDTT
+98 
-104 GINLIKGSI
+104 GLFINKTNGE
-113 FRTSEIDLSK
+113 FRTAVIDISKAYSIENTEYLCNIFLRTNRQSGSGSLTVRDNLSQSVFSITSKNNSSADDLSY
-123 TNSDGNYSYSLY
+123 TSNSVYFDFSTANN
-135 TEIRKVKGSSSL
+135 KGDTL
-147 IVSNNYGNTIYSTTA
+147 
-162 TESLFFDSVRTSP
+162 
-175 DLYLEFAPNT
+175 LE
-185 SDSKAREYNISKIV
+185 IV

-207 NKQNYSILAANTSYI
+207 NKQPYDILAANTSYT
-222 INDLLPNTKYVLALG
+222 INDLLPNTNYVLALG
-237 EDTLS
+237 ENTLS
-242 FTTLKEKTLDSITN
+242 FTTLKEKTLDSIKE
-256 ITTNSATAY
+256 ITTNSASVY
-265 LTNNTSSSKKLKVV
+265 ITNNTPSNKKLKIV

-294 QACYLEGQNA
+294 QFIYTNNVYAKAIEL
-304 LEIYNGTGKNVCL
+304 YNGTGRDICL
-317 KNYSLVMWG
+317 NDYELHYYPNQLATYS
-326 TTFPTNPNIQIFTE
+326 FTE
-340 KDSIKHGEAKV
+340 RDSIKHGEAIV
-351 VYNALNI
+351 LYSTVDVLSSEI
-358 ETPIDG
+358 SG
-364 AGSFY
+364 AGKFY
-369 YHPFF
+369 CGMFPFF
-374 YCYRP
+374 GNRP
-379 IILLNNNDTIDVF
+379 SILLHNTDTIDMF
-392 GNINESLTEPN
+392 GNNTVAETATGWTCENFNS
-403 AWNCVNEEEQTIRA
+403 RDY
-417 SKFVLRRNSDINYG
+417 VLRRNSDINYG

-518 VYGYKGFLTKGTTAR
+518 VYGYQGFLTKGTTAR

-616 FGIPIEISSDNQT
+616 TGIPIEISSDNQT

-664 YKAYDFAEP
+664 YKSYDFAEP

-895 DRQSGEMLRDFSLDS
+895 DRQSGEMLKDFSLDS

-936 GVLASLHFI
+936 GILASLHFI
-945 NISQDNNLVKVYSD
+945 NISQKNNLVRVYSD

-968 SMDGKEIYK
+968 SMDGKEICR

>member
-1 MKRIVFIVVSIMCL
+1 MKRIVFIVVLVMCL
-15 YASAQN
+15 YASAQSS
-21 TFSIQSVGAN
+21 FSIQSVGAN
-31 SVTINYSIVE
+31 SVTINYSIAE

-64 GTDADHVSLVYN
+64 GTDANSVSLVYN

-123 TNSDGNYSYSLY
+123 TNDDGTYSYSLY
-135 TEIRKVKGSSSL
+135 VEIRKVKGSSRL
-147 IVSNNYGNTIYSTTA
+147 IVSDNYGDMIYSTTT
-162 TESLFFDSVRTSP
+162 TESLFFDRVRTSP

-185 SDSKAREYNISKIV
+185 SGSKAREYNISKIV

-207 NKQNYSILAANTSYI
+207 NKQPYGISAENTSYT

-256 ITTNSATAY
+256 ITTNSASVY
-265 LTNNTSSSKKLKVV
+265 ITNNTPSNKKLKIV

-294 QACYLEGQNA
+294 QFSYTTNNA
-304 LEIYNGTGKNVCL
+304 IELYNGTGRDICL
-317 KNYSLVMWG
+317 EDYSLKLWA
-326 TTFPTNPNIQIFTE
+326 TQEREYTFTE
-340 KDSIKHGEAKV
+340 KDTIKHNSAIV
-351 VYNALNI
+351 VYNSFDITSEI
-358 ETPIDG
+358 EGATP
-364 AGSFY
+364 FY
-369 YHPFF
+369 YQNSLF
-374 YCYRP
+374 YGHKP
-379 IILLNNNDTIDVF
+379 SILFKGSDTIDLF
-392 GNINESLTEPN
+392 GGDTVGIVSGTGWTCIDGNS
-403 AWNCVNEEEQTIRA
+403 QTIGTINY
-417 SKFVLRRNSDINYG
+417 VLRRNSDINYG

-451 STEESN
+451 STDESN

-484 SESNISLQDGYY
+484 SESNISLQYGYY

-533 TTSGEWTDTNW
+533 TTSGEWTDNNW

-616 FGIPIEISSDNQT
+616 TGIPIEISSDNQT

-767 FFVQVNNSANSF
+767 FFVQVDNSANSF

-793 DINFISFSINNI
+793 DINFMSFSINNI

-849 FAVNVIPPTLED
+849 FAVNVIPPSLED

-895 DRQSGEMLRDFSLDS
+895 DRQSGEMLKDFSLDS

-936 GVLASLHFI
+936 GYFS
-945 NISQDNNLVKVYSD
+945 
-959 EEISLITLY
+959 
-968 SMDGKEIYK
+968 
-977 TKDKE
+977 
-982 IVINKKGFFLLKVKT
+982 FFAFYQYF
-997 TNSEKVFKVIIV
+997 SRQQFS

>member
-1 MKRIVFIVVSIMCL
+1 MKRIVFIVVLVMCL
-15 YASAQN
+15 YASAQSS
-21 TFSIQSVGAN
+21 FSIQSVGAN
-31 SVTINYSIVE
+31 SVTINYSIAE
-41 DATLYI
+41 NATLYI

-52 VYYEDFSLFQST
+52 VYYEDFSLFPEIS
-64 GTDADHVSLVYN
+64 SLAYN
-76 NFLWPLPE
+76 KFLWPLPD

-93 AQYVK
+93 GKSILKPTANR
-98 KYTDTT
+98 
-104 GINLIKGSI
+104 GLFINKTNGE
-113 FRTSEIDLSK
+113 FRTAVIDISKAYSIENTEYLCNIFLRTNRQSGSGSLTVKDNLSQSVFSITSKNNSSADDLSY
-123 TNSDGNYSYSLY
+123 TSNSVYFDFSTANN
-135 TEIRKVKGSSSL
+135 KGDTL
-147 IVSNNYGNTIYSTTA
+147 
-162 TESLFFDSVRTSP
+162 
-175 DLYLEFAPNT
+175 LE
-185 SDSKAREYNISKIV
+185 IV

-207 NKQNYSILAANTSYI
+207 NKQPYDILAANTSYT
-222 INDLLPNTKYVLALG
+222 INDLLPNTNYVLALG

-242 FTTLKEKTLDSITN
+242 FITLKEKTLDSIKE
-256 ITTNSATAY
+256 ITTNSASVY
-265 LTNNTSSSKKLKVV
+265 ITNNTSSNKKLKVV

-294 QACYLEGQNA
+294 QVVENLDYQNA
-304 LEIYNGTGKNVCL
+304 LEIYNGTGRDICL
-317 KNYSLVMWG
+317 KDYTIVG
-326 TTFPTNPNIQIFTE
+326 KRTTAMDYEHIFTLQ
-340 KDSIKHGEAKV
+340 DTIKQNEAIVIYGSFDKFT
-351 VYNALNI
+351 
-358 ETPIDG
+358 TPIDNSG
-364 AGSFY
+364 T
-369 YHPFF
+369 
-374 YCYRP
+374 CYVGNNFITYWP
-379 IILLNNNDTIDVF
+379 LMLLYNTDTIDMF
-392 GNINESLTEPN
+392 GNNTFAATPTGWTCENFNS
-403 AWNCVNEEEQTIRA
+403 RDY
-417 SKFVLRRNSDINYG
+417 VLRRNSDINYG

-451 STEESN
+451 STDESN

-465 LTGTISQADIA
+465 LTGTISRSDMADISV
-476 NIGLGTPI
+476 GTPI
-484 SESNISLQDGYY
+484 SESNISLVNGVYE
-496 QIDNLEEKT
+496 ISNLAERT

-533 TTSGEWTDTNW
+533 TASGEWTDNNW

-616 FGIPIEISSDNQT
+616 FGIPIEVSIDNQT

-664 YKAYDFAEP
+664 YKSYDFAEP

-756 MGANTLQPFEG
+756 MVANTLQPFEG
-767 FFVQVNNSANSF
+767 FFVQVNNSDNSF

-835 GLAPEIYTTFDNEN
+835 GLVPEIYTTFDNEN
-849 FAVNVIPPTLED
+849 FAVNVIPPSLED

-895 DRQSGEMLRDFSLDS
+895 DRQSGEMLKDFSLDS

-936 GVLASLHFI
+936 GILTSLHFI
-945 NISQDNNLVKVYSD
+945 NISQDNNLVRVYSD

>member
-1 MKRIVFIVVSIMCL
+1 MKRIVFIVVLVMCL
-15 YASAQN
+15 YASAQSY
-21 TFSIQSVGAN
+21 FSIQSVGSN
-31 SVTINYSIVE
+31 SVTINYSIAE

-52 VYYEDFSLFQST
+52 VYYEDFSLFPEIS
-64 GTDADHVSLVYN
+64 SLAYN

-93 AQYVK
+93 GKSILKPTANR
-98 KYTDTT
+98 
-104 GINLIKGSI
+104 GLFINKTNGE
-113 FRTSEIDLSK
+113 FRTAVID
-123 TNSDGNYSYSLY
+123 
-135 TEIRKVKGSSSL
+135 I
-147 IVSNNYGNTIYSTTA
+147 
-162 TESLFFDSVRTSP
+162 
-175 DLYLEFAPNT
+175 
-185 SDSKAREYNISKIV
+185 SKAYSIENTEYLCNIFLRTNRQSGSGSLTVKDNLSQSVFSITSKNNSSADNLSYTSNSVYFDFSTANNKGDTLLEIV

-207 NKQNYSILAANTSYI
+207 NKQPYGISAANTSYI

-242 FTTLKEKTLDSITN
+242 FTTLKEKTLDSIKD
-256 ITTNSATAY
+256 ITTNSASVY
-265 LTNNTSSSKKLKVV
+265 ITNNTSSNKKLKVIN
-279 KKGNTYNFADDLIIS
+279 KGNTYNFADDLIIS
-294 QACYLEGQNA
+294 QFSSMSNA
-304 LEIYNGTGKNVCL
+304 ASFEIYNATGNDVCL
-317 KNYSLVMWG
+317 KDYKIHTYPLQNESVIDERL
-326 TTFPTNPNIQIFTE
+326 FTE
-340 KDSIKHGEAKV
+340 RDVIKHNEAIIFIADLSV
-351 VYNALNI
+351 LT
-358 ETPIDG
+358 TPIDNI
-364 AGSFY
+364 GSSY
-369 YHPFF
+369 IYP
-374 YCYRP
+374 YSNIPGYRP
-379 IILLNNNDTIDVF
+379 IILKKINDTIDVF
-392 GNINESLTEPN
+392 GNVASFPNSLG
-403 AWNCVNEEEQTIRA
+403 WSCA
-417 SKFVLRRNSDINYG
+417 SYTSHGYVLRRNSDINYG

-451 STEESN
+451 STAESN

-533 TTSGEWTDTNW
+533 TTSGEWTDNNW

-584 KNNGTANIDTYE
+584 KNNGTADINTYK
-596 IEKSF
+596 IEKFF
-601 SGYESK
+601 SGYNMK

-616 FGIPIEISSDNQT
+616 TGIPIEISSDNQT

-638 EDNDDIDLYFWKE
+638 EDNDDIDLYFWEE

-695 KINDNSSYTLLNNA
+695 KINDNSSYSLLNNA

-756 MGANTLQPFEG
+756 MVANTLQPFEG

-779 VVNKNEPIAKSSLN
+779 VVNKNESIAKSSLN
-793 DINFISFSINNI
+793 DINFMSFSINNI

-820 NALEWQTDNHKLLGY
+820 NALEWQTDNYKLLGY

-849 FAVNVIPPTLED
+849 FAVNVIPPSLED

-895 DRQSGEMLRDFSLDS
+895 DRQSGEMLKDFSLDS
-910 VYVFSADETMDED
+910 VYAFSADETMGED

-936 GVLASLHFI
+936 GILASSHFI
-945 NISQDNNLVKVYSD
+945 NISQDNNLVRVYSD

>member
-1 MKRIVFIVVSIMCL
+1 MKRIVFIVVLVMCL

-31 SVTINYSIVE
+31 SVTINYSIAE

-52 VYYEDFSLFQST
+52 VYYEDFSLFPEIS
-64 GTDADHVSLVYN
+64 SLAYN
-76 NFLWPLPE
+76 NFLWSLPD

-93 AQYVK
+93 GKSILKPNANR
-98 KYTDTT
+98 
-104 GINLIKGSI
+104 GLFINKTNGE
-113 FRTSEIDLSK
+113 FRTAVIDISKAYSIENTEYLCNIFLRTNRQSGSGSLTVRDNLSQSVFSITSKNNSSADDLSY
-123 TNSDGNYSYSLY
+123 TSNSVYFDFSTANN
-135 TEIRKVKGSSSL
+135 KGDTL
-147 IVSNNYGNTIYSTTA
+147 
-162 TESLFFDSVRTSP
+162 
-175 DLYLEFAPNT
+175 LE
-185 SDSKAREYNISKIV
+185 IV

-207 NKQNYSILAANTSYI
+207 NKRDSNISAENTSYT
-222 INDLLPNTKYVLALG
+222 INDLLPNTNYVLALG
-237 EDTLS
+237 ENTLS
-242 FTTLKEKTLDSITN
+242 FTTLKEKTLDSIKE
-256 ITTNSATAY
+256 ITTNSASVY
-265 LTNNTSSSKKLKVV
+265 ITNNTSSNKKLKIV

-294 QACYLEGQNA
+294 EFIYSNNA
-304 LEIYNGTGKNVCL
+304 DAKAIELFNGTGRDICL
-317 KNYSLVMWG
+317 KDYELHYYPSQMTIYS
-326 TTFPTNPNIQIFTE
+326 FTNRDT
-340 KDSIKHGEAKV
+340 IKHGEAIV
-351 VYNALNI
+351 IYSTLDVLNSAISNA
-358 ETPIDG
+358 G
-364 AGSFY
+364 KS
-369 YHPFF
+369 
-374 YCYRP
+374 YCNLSLTYGHKP
-379 IILLNNNDTIDVF
+379 TILLRNNDTIDML
-392 GNINESLTEPN
+392 GNNTVVGSVDGWT
-403 AWNCVNEEEQTIRA
+403 CVNALEETI
-417 SKFVLRRNSDINYG
+417 KTVGFDLRRNSDINYG

-451 STEESN
+451 STDESN

-616 FGIPIEISSDNQT
+616 TGIPIEISSDNQT

-709 TLSGVGS
+709 ALSGVGS

-767 FFVQVNNSANSF
+767 FFVQVNNSDNSF

-849 FAVNVIPPTLED
+849 FAVNVIPPSLED

-881 RGEIPLSYN
+881 KGELPLSYN

-895 DRQSGEMLRDFSLDS
+895 DRQSGEMLKDFSLDS

-923 KFMLKFIRNSLGG
+923 KFILKFIRNSLGG
-936 GVLASLHFI
+936 GVLASSHFI
-945 NISQDNNLVKVYSD
+945 NISQDNNLVRVYSD

>member
-15 YASAQN
+15 YASAQSS
-21 TFSIQSVGAN
+21 FSIQSVGAN
-31 SVTINYSIVE
+31 SVTINYSIAE

-52 VYYEDFSLFQST
+52 VYYEDFSLFPEIT
-64 GTDADHVSLVYN
+64 NEAYN
-76 NFLWPLPE
+76 NFLWSLPD

-93 AQYVK
+93 GQK
-98 KYTDTT
+98 ISKNGS
-104 GINLIKGSI
+104 GINLQKSSI

-123 TNSDGNYSYSLY
+123 TNNNGTYSYSLLVEL
-135 TEIRKVKGSSSL
+135 TKVSGSKKL
-147 IVSNNYGNTIYSTTA
+147 IISNNYESQIHET
-162 TESLFFDSVRTSP
+162 TESFSFDSVRTSP
-175 DLYLEFAPNT
+175 ILYLKIFPNN
-185 SDSKAREYNISKIV
+185 SGSGSREYNISKIV

-242 FTTLKEKTLDSITN
+242 FNTLKEKTLDSITN

-265 LTNNTSSSKKLKVV
+265 FTNNTSSSKKLKVV

-294 QACYLEGQNA
+294 QAVENLDYQNA
-304 LEIYNGTGKNVCL
+304 LEIYNGTGRDICL
-317 KNYSLVMWG
+317 KDYTIVG
-326 TTFPTNPNIQIFTE
+326 KRTTAMDYENIFTLW
-340 KDSIKHGEAKV
+340 DTIKHNEAIVIYGSFDKFT
-351 VYNALNI
+351 
-358 ETPIDG
+358 TPINNSG
-364 AGSFY
+364 TCYVGNNFIA
-369 YHPFF
+369 
-374 YCYRP
+374 YCP
-379 IILLNNNDTIDVF
+379 LMLLYNTDTIDFF
-392 GNINESLTEPN
+392 GGDTTGINKNTGWTCENFNSRN
-403 AWNCVNEEEQTIRA
+403 
-417 SKFVLRRNSDINYG
+417 FVLRRNSDINYG

-451 STEESN
+451 STAESN

-484 SESNISLQDGYY
+484 SESNISLQYGYY

-533 TTSGEWTDTNW
+533 TTSGEWTDNNW

-616 FGIPIEISSDNQT
+616 TGIPIEISSDNQT

-709 TLSGVGS
+709 ALSGVGS

-895 DRQSGEMLRDFSLDS
+895 DRQSGEMLKDFSLDS

-923 KFMLKFIRNSLGG
+923 KFILKFIRNSLGG
-936 GVLASLHFI
+936 GRFS
-945 NISQDNNLVKVYSD
+945 
-959 EEISLITLY
+959 
-968 SMDGKEIYK
+968 
-977 TKDKE
+977 
-982 IVINKKGFFLLKVKT
+982 FFAFYQYF
-997 TNSEKVFKVIIV
+997 SRQQFS

>member
-1 MKRIVFIVVSIMCL
+1 MCL

-185 SDSKAREYNISKIV
+185 SGLKAREYNISKII
-199 VTIPQEYC
+199 VTIPQDYC
-207 NKQNYSILAANTSYI
+207 NKRDSNVYSANTSFTV
-222 INDLLPNTKYVLALG
+222 NDLLPNTKYVLALG
-237 EDTLS
+237 EETLS

-256 ITTNSATAY
+256 ITTNSASVY
-265 LTNNTSSSKKLKVV
+265 ITNNTPSNKKLKIV

-294 QACYLEGQNA
+294 QFSYAINNA
-304 LEIYNGTGKNVCL
+304 IELYNGTGRDICL
-317 KNYSLVMWG
+317 RDYSLKLWA
-326 TTFPTNPNIQIFTE
+326 TSESEYTFTE
-340 KDSIKHGEAKV
+340 KDTIKHNSAIV
-351 VYNALNI
+351 VYNSFDITSEI
-358 ETPIDG
+358 EGVTP
-364 AGSFY
+364 FY
-369 YHPFF
+369 YQNSLFF
-374 YCYRP
+374 GHTP
-379 IILLNNNDTIDVF
+379 SVLLHNNDTIDMF
-392 GNINESLTEPN
+392 GNNTFAATPTGWTCENFNSRN
-403 AWNCVNEEEQTIRA
+403 
-417 SKFVLRRNSDINYG
+417 FVLRRNSDINYG

-451 STEESN
+451 STDESN

-533 TTSGEWTDTNW
+533 TTSGEWTDNNW

-584 KNNGTANIDTYE
+584 KNNGTADINTYK
-596 IEKSF
+596 IEKFF
-601 SGYESK
+601 SGYNMKS
-607 TLSSTGWYL
+607 LSSTGWYL
-616 FGIPIEISSDNQT
+616 FGIPIEVSIDNQT
-629 YIAEVLDAR
+629 YVAEVLDAR

-756 MGANTLQPFEG
+756 MVANTLQPFEG

-936 GVLASLHFI
+936 GILASSHFI
-945 NISQDNNLVKVYSD
+945 NISQDNNLVRVYSD

>member
-1 MKRIVFIVVSIMCL
+1 MCL

-31 SVTINYSIVE
+31 SVTINYSIAE

-64 GTDADHVSLVYN
+64 GTDANSVSLVYN

-123 TNSDGNYSYSLY
+123 TNDDGTYSYSLY
-135 TEIRKVKGSSSL
+135 VEIRKVKGSSSL
-147 IVSNNYGNTIYSTTA
+147 IVSDNYGDMIYSTTT
-162 TESLFFDSVRTSP
+162 TESLFFDRVRTSP

-185 SDSKAREYNISKIV
+185 SGSKAREYNISKIV

-207 NKQNYSILAANTSYI
+207 NKQPYGISAENTSYT
-222 INDLLPNTKYVLALG
+222 INDLLPNTNYVLALG

-242 FTTLKEKTLDSITN
+242 FTTLKEKTLDSIKEV
-256 ITTNSATAY
+256 TTNSASVY
-265 LTNNTSSSKKLKVV
+265 ITNNTPSNKKLKVV

-294 QACYLEGQNA
+294 QFSYTTNNA
-304 LEIYNGTGKNVCL
+304 IELYNGTGRDICL
-317 KNYSLVMWG
+317 EDYSLKLWG
-326 TTFPTNPNIQIFTE
+326 TQEREYTFTE
-340 KDSIKHGEAKV
+340 KDTIKHNSAIV
-351 VYNALNI
+351 VYNSFDITSEI
-358 ETPIDG
+358 EGVTP
-364 AGSFY
+364 FY
-369 YHPFF
+369 YQNSLFF
-374 YCYRP
+374 GHTP
-379 IILLNNNDTIDVF
+379 SVLLHNNDTIDMF
-392 GNINESLTEPN
+392 GNNTFAATPTGWTCENFNS
-403 AWNCVNEEEQTIRA
+403 RDY
-417 SKFVLRRNSDINYG
+417 VLRRNSDINYG
-431 VKHNPDSGFPTLCT
+431 VKHNPDNGFPTLCT

-465 LTGTISQADIA
+465 LTGTISQADIT

-533 TTSGEWTDTNW
+533 TTSGEWTDNNW

-607 TLSSTGWYL
+607 TLSSIGWYL
-616 FGIPIEISSDNQT
+616 TGIPIEISSDNQT

-664 YKAYDFAEP
+664 YKSYDFAEP

-709 TLSGVGS
+709 ALSGVGS

-793 DINFISFSINNI
+793 DINFMSFSINNI

-849 FAVNVIPPTLED
+849 FAVNVIPPSLED

-895 DRQSGEMLRDFSLDS
+895 DRQSGEMLKDFSLDS

-945 NISQDNNLVKVYSD
+945 NISQDNNLVRVYSD

-982 IVINKKGFFLLKVKT
+982 IVINKKGFFL
-997 TNSEKVFKVIIV
+997 

>member
-52 VYYEDFSLFQST
+52 VYYEDFSLFPEIT
-64 GTDADHVSLVYN
+64 NEAYN
-76 NFLWPLPE
+76 NFLWSLPD

-93 AQYVK
+93 GQK
-98 KYTDTT
+98 IFKNGS
-104 GINLIKGSI
+104 GINLQKSSI

-123 TNSDGNYSYSLY
+123 TNNNGTYSYSLLVEL
-135 TEIRKVKGSSSL
+135 TKVSGSKKL
-147 IVSNNYGNTIYSTTA
+147 IISNNYENQIHETTA
-162 TESLFFDSVRTSP
+162 SFSFDSVRTSP
-175 DLYLEFAPNT
+175 NFYLSIYPSTAGT
-185 SDSKAREYNISKIV
+185 SNYNISKIV

-207 NKQNYSILAANTSYI
+207 NKRDSNISAENTSYT
-222 INDLLPNTKYVLALG
+222 INDLLPNTNYVLALG
-237 EDTLS
+237 ENTLS
-242 FTTLKEKTLDSITN
+242 FTTLKEKTLDSIKE

-265 LTNNTSSSKKLKVV
+265 FTNNTSSNKKLKVV

-294 QACYLEGQNA
+294 QACYLERQNA

-340 KDSIKHGEAKV
+340 KDSIKHGETIV
-351 VYNALNI
+351 VYNALDI
-358 ETPIDG
+358 LETEIGG

-584 KNNGTANIDTYE
+584 KNNGTADINTYK
-596 IEKSF
+596 IEKFF
-601 SGYESK
+601 SGYNMKS
-607 TLSSTGWYL
+607 LSSTGWYL
-616 FGIPIEISSDNQT
+616 FGIPIEVSIDNQT
-629 YIAEVLDAR
+629 YVAEVLDAR

-756 MGANTLQPFEG
+756 MVANTLQPFEG

-820 NALEWQTDNHKLLGY
+820 NVLEWQTDNHKLLGY

-936 GVLASLHFI
+936 GHF
-945 NISQDNNLVKVYSD
+945 S
-959 EEISLITLY
+959 
-968 SMDGKEIYK
+968 
-977 TKDKE
+977 
-982 IVINKKGFFLLKVKT
+982 FFAFYQYF
-997 TNSEKVFKVIIV
+997 SRQQFS

>member
-1 MKRIVFIVVSIMCL
+1 MKRIVFIVVLVMCL

-31 SVTINYSIVE
+31 SVTINYSIAE

-52 VYYEDFSLFQST
+52 VYYEDFSLFPEIS
-64 GTDADHVSLVYN
+64 SLAYN
-76 NFLWPLPE
+76 NFLWSLPD

-93 AQYVK
+93 GKSILKPNANR
-98 KYTDTT
+98 
-104 GINLIKGSI
+104 GLFINKTNGE
-113 FRTSEIDLSK
+113 FRTAVIDISKAYSIENTEYLCNIFLRTNRQSGSGSLTVRDNLSQSVFSITSKNNSSADDLSY
-123 TNSDGNYSYSLY
+123 TSNSVYFDFSTANN
-135 TEIRKVKGSSSL
+135 KGDTL
-147 IVSNNYGNTIYSTTA
+147 
-162 TESLFFDSVRTSP
+162 
-175 DLYLEFAPNT
+175 LE
-185 SDSKAREYNISKIV
+185 IV

-207 NKQNYSILAANTSYI
+207 NKRDSNISAENTSYT
-222 INDLLPNTKYVLALG
+222 INDLLPNTNYVLALG
-237 EDTLS
+237 ENTLS
-242 FTTLKEKTLDSITN
+242 FTTLKEKTLDSIKE
-256 ITTNSATAY
+256 ITTNSASVY
-265 LTNNTSSSKKLKVV
+265 ITNNTSSNKKLKIV

-294 QACYLEGQNA
+294 EFIYSNNA
-304 LEIYNGTGKNVCL
+304 DAKAIELFNGTGRDICL
-317 KNYSLVMWG
+317 KDYELHYYPSQMTIYS
-326 TTFPTNPNIQIFTE
+326 FTNRDT
-340 KDSIKHGEAKV
+340 IKHGEAIV
-351 VYNALNI
+351 IYSTLDVLNSAISNA
-358 ETPIDG
+358 G
-364 AGSFY
+364 KS
-369 YHPFF
+369 
-374 YCYRP
+374 YCNLSLTYGHKP
-379 IILLNNNDTIDVF
+379 TILLRNNDTIDML
-392 GNINESLTEPN
+392 GNNTVVGSVDGWT
-403 AWNCVNEEEQTIRA
+403 CVNALEETI
-417 SKFVLRRNSDINYG
+417 KTVGFDLRRNSDINYG

-451 STEESN
+451 STDESN

-533 TTSGEWTDTNW
+533 TTSGEWTDNNW

-616 FGIPIEISSDNQT
+616 TGIPIEISSDNQT

-695 KINDNSSYTLLNNA
+695 KINDNSSYSLINNA
-709 TLSGVGS
+709 TLSGAGS

-936 GVLASLHFI
+936 GILASSHFI
-945 NISQDNNLVKVYSD
+945 NISQDNNLVRVYSD

>member
-1 MKRIVFIVVSIMCL
+1 MCL
-15 YASAQN
+15 YASAQSS
-21 TFSIQSVGAN
+21 FSIQSVGAN
-31 SVTINYSIVE
+31 SVTINYSIAE

-52 VYYEDFSLFQST
+52 VYYEDFSLFPNIVNP
-64 GTDADHVSLVYN
+64 AYN
-76 NFLWPLPE
+76 NFLWPLPD

-93 AQYVK
+93 AQQIK
-98 KYTDTT
+98 KGGD
-104 GINLIKGSI
+104 GINLIRNSV

-123 TNSDGNYSYSLY
+123 TNNNGIYSYSLSVEL
-135 TEIRKVKGSSSL
+135 TKVSGSKRL
-147 IVSNNYGNTIYSTTA
+147 IISNNYENQIHETTA
-162 TESLFFDSVRTSP
+162 SFSFDSVRTSP
-175 DLYLEFAPNT
+175 ILYLKIFPNN
-185 SDSKAREYNISKIV
+185 SGSGSREYNISKIV

-207 NKQNYSILAANTSYI
+207 NKQPYGISAENTSYT
-222 INDLLPNTKYVLALG
+222 INDLLPNTNYVLAIG
-237 EDTLS
+237 EETLS

-256 ITTNSATAY
+256 ITTNSASVY
-265 LTNNTSSSKKLKVV
+265 ITNNTPSNKKLKIV

-294 QACYLEGQNA
+294 QFIYTNNVYAKAIEL
-304 LEIYNGTGKNVCL
+304 YNGTGRDICL
-317 KNYSLVMWG
+317 NDYELHYYPSQLATYS
-326 TTFPTNPNIQIFTE
+326 FTE
-340 KDSIKHGEAKV
+340 RDSIKHGEAIV
-351 VYNALNI
+351 LYSTVDVLSSEI
-358 ETPIDG
+358 SG
-364 AGSFY
+364 AGKFY
-369 YHPFF
+369 CGMFPFF
-374 YCYRP
+374 GNRP
-379 IILLNNNDTIDVF
+379 SILLHNTDTIDIF
-392 GNINESLTEPN
+392 GNNTVAETATDWTCENFNS
-403 AWNCVNEEEQTIRA
+403 RD
-417 SKFVLRRNSDINYG
+417 FVLRRNSDINYG

-451 STEESN
+451 STDESN

-533 TTSGEWTDTNW
+533 TTSGEWTDNNW

-601 SGYESK
+601 SGYNMK

-616 FGIPIEISSDNQT
+616 TGIPIEISSDNQT

-695 KINDNSSYTLLNNA
+695 KINDNSSYTLLDNA
-709 TLSGVGS
+709 SLSGVGA

-729 PISLSQIERTN
+729 PISLSQLERTN
-740 STVPSFLNSS
+740 STAPSFLNSS

-756 MGANTLQPFEG
+756 TGENTLQPFEG
-767 FFVQVNNSANSF
+767 FFVQVNNLTNSL
-779 VVNKNEPIAKSSLN
+779 VVNKNEPIAKLSLEN
-793 DINFISFSINNI
+793 INFTSFSISSI
-805 DGEDKTYLAF
+805 DGEDKTCLAF

-835 GLAPEIYTTFDNEN
+835 GIAPEIYTTFNDED
-849 FAVNVIPPTLED
+849 FSVNVVPPSMED

-869 IIKQEGEYTLKY
+869 IIKQEGEYSIKY
-881 RGEIPLSYN
+881 NGELPIPYN
-890 KIGLY
+890 KAELY
-895 DRQSGEMLRDFSLDS
+895 DRQSGEMLKDFSLDS
-910 VYVFSADETMDED
+910 VYVFSADETMNED
-923 KFMLKFIRNSLGG
+923 KFLLKFIRNYLGG
-936 GVLASLHFI
+936 AYLASSHFI
-945 NISQDNNLVKVYSD
+945 NLSQNNNIIKVYSD
-959 EEISLITLY
+959 EEINHITLY
-968 SMDGKEIYK
+968 SLDGKEIFI

-982 IVINKKGFFLLKVKT
+982 ITINKKGLFLLKVKT
-997 TNSEKVFKVIIV
+997 LTNEKVFKVIII

>member
-1 MKRIVFIVVSIMCL
+1 MKRIVFVVLLLMSL
-15 YASAQN
+15 YVSAQSSFN
-21 TFSIQSVGAN
+21 IQSVGAN
-31 SVTINYSIVE
+31 SVTINYSIAE

-52 VYYEDFSLFQST
+52 VYYEDFSLFPNTAGSE
-64 GTDADHVSLVYN
+64 VYN
-76 NFLWPLPE
+76 NFLWSFPD

-93 AQYVK
+93 GQKVSKIGEEFILATNLTGFVTGNIDISKALCSDGGVNDGKYICDVK
-98 KYTDTT
+98 IDVTRKNAKKSLTVKDEGENTIMIFQTT
-104 GINLIKGSI
+104 G
-113 FRTSEIDLSK
+113 
-123 TNSDGNYSYSLY
+123 TNSENYVS
-135 TEIRKVKGSSSL
+135 TSSNL
-147 IVSNNYGNTIYSTTA
+147 VLKFSTA
-162 TESLFFDSVRTSP
+162 ASRYALNE
-175 DLYLEFAPNT
+175 
-185 SDSKAREYNISKIV
+185 IV

-207 NKQNYSILAANTSYI
+207 NKQPYGISAENTSYT
-222 INDLLPNTKYVLALG
+222 INDLLPNTNYVLALG
-237 EDTLS
+237 ENTLS
-242 FTTLKEKTLDSITN
+242 FTTLKEKTLDSIKE
-256 ITTNSATAY
+256 ITTNSASVY
-265 LTNNTSSSKKLKVV
+265 ITNNTPSNKKLKVIN
-279 KKGNTYNFADDLIIS
+279 KGNSYNFADDLIIS
-294 QACYLEGQNA
+294 QFIYTNNVDAKAIEL
-304 LEIYNGTGKNVCL
+304 YNGTGRDICL
-317 KNYSLVMWG
+317 NDYELHYYPNQLATYS
-326 TTFPTNPNIQIFTE
+326 FTE
-340 KDSIKHGEAKV
+340 RDSIKHGEAIV
-351 VYNALNI
+351 LYSTVDVLSSEI
-358 ETPIDG
+358 SG
-364 AGSFY
+364 AGKFY
-369 YHPFF
+369 CGMFPFF
-374 YCYRP
+374 GNRP
-379 IILLNNNDTIDVF
+379 SILLHNTDTIDIF
-392 GNINESLTEPN
+392 GNNTVAETATDWTCENFNS
-403 AWNCVNEEEQTIRA
+403 RDY
-417 SKFVLRRNSDINYG
+417 VLRRNSDINYG

-451 STEESN
+451 STDESN

-616 FGIPIEISSDNQT
+616 FGIPIEVSIDNQT

-664 YKAYDFAEP
+664 YKSYDFAEP

-756 MGANTLQPFEG
+756 MVANTLQPFEG
-767 FFVQVNNSANSF
+767 FFVQVNNSDNSF

-793 DINFISFSINNI
+793 DINFMSFSINNI

-849 FAVNVIPPTLED
+849 FAVNVIPPSLED

-881 RGEIPLSYN
+881 KGELPLSYN

-895 DRQSGEMLRDFSLDS
+895 DRQSGEMLKDFSLDS

-936 GVLASLHFI
+936 GVLASSHFI
-945 NISQDNNLVKVYSD
+945 NISQDNNLVRVYSD

>member
-1 MKRIVFIVVSIMCL
+1 MKRIVFIVVLVMCL
-15 YASAQN
+15 YASAQSS
-21 TFSIQSVGAN
+21 FSIQSVGAN
-31 SVTINYSIVE
+31 SVTINYSIGE

-52 VYYEDFSLFQST
+52 VYYEDFSLFPNTAGSE
-64 GTDADHVSLVYN
+64 VYN
-76 NFLWPLPE
+76 NFLWSFPD

-93 AQYVK
+93 GQKVSKIGEEFILATNLTGFVTGNIDISKALCSDGGVNDGKYICDVK
-98 KYTDTT
+98 IDVTRKNAKKSLTVKDEGENTIMIFQTT
-104 GINLIKGSI
+104 G
-113 FRTSEIDLSK
+113 
-123 TNSDGNYSYSLY
+123 TNSENYVS
-135 TEIRKVKGSSSL
+135 TSSNL
-147 IVSNNYGNTIYSTTA
+147 VLKFSTA
-162 TESLFFDSVRTSP
+162 ASRYALNE
-175 DLYLEFAPNT
+175 
-185 SDSKAREYNISKIV
+185 IV

-207 NKQNYSILAANTSYI
+207 NKQPYGISAENTSYT
-222 INDLLPNTKYVLALG
+222 INDLLPNTNYVLALG
-237 EDTLS
+237 ENTLS
-242 FTTLKEKTLDSITN
+242 FTTLKEKTLDSIKE
-256 ITTNSATAY
+256 ITTNSASVY
-265 LTNNTSSSKKLKVV
+265 ITNNTPSNKKLKVV

-294 QACYLEGQNA
+294 QFSYTTNNA
-304 LEIYNGTGKNVCL
+304 IELYNGTGRDICL
-317 KNYSLVMWG
+317 KDYELHYYPSQLATYS
-326 TTFPTNPNIQIFTE
+326 FTE
-340 KDSIKHGEAKV
+340 RDSIKQGEAIV
-351 VYNALNI
+351 IYSTVDALTSEI
-358 ETPIDG
+358 SG
-364 AGSFY
+364 AGK
-369 YHPFF
+369 F
-374 YCYRP
+374 YCGLSLTYGNRP
-379 IILLNNNDTIDVF
+379 SILLHGSDTIDMF
-392 GNINESLTEPN
+392 GNN
-403 AWNCVNEEEQTIRA
+403 AEISSPSGWTCVDGNSQTIGTVNY
-417 SKFVLRRNSDINYG
+417 VLRRNSSINYG
-431 VKHNPDSGFPTLCT
+431 VKHNPESGFPTLCT

-451 STEESN
+451 STDESN

-616 FGIPIEISSDNQT
+616 TGIPIEISSDNQT

-664 YKAYDFAEP
+664 YKSYDFAEP

-767 FFVQVNNSANSF
+767 FFVQVNNSDNSF

-793 DINFISFSINNI
+793 DINFMSFSLESI

-849 FAVNVIPPTLED
+849 FAVNVIPPTLGD

-936 GVLASLHFI
+936 GHF
-945 NISQDNNLVKVYSD
+945 S
-959 EEISLITLY
+959 
-968 SMDGKEIYK
+968 
-977 TKDKE
+977 
-982 IVINKKGFFLLKVKT
+982 FFAFYQYF
-997 TNSEKVFKVIIV
+997 SRQQFS

>member
-1 MKRIVFIVVSIMCL
+1 MKRIVFIVVLVMCL
-15 YASAQN
+15 YASAQSS
-21 TFSIQSVGAN
+21 FSIQSVGAN
-31 SVTINYSIVE
+31 SVTINYSIAE

-52 VYYEDFSLFQST
+52 VYYEDFSLFPEIS
-64 GTDADHVSLVYN
+64 SLAYN
-76 NFLWPLPE
+76 NFLWSLPD

-93 AQYVK
+93 GKSILKPNANR
-98 KYTDTT
+98 
-104 GINLIKGSI
+104 GLFINKTNGE
-113 FRTSEIDLSK
+113 FRTAVIDISKAYSIENTEYLCNIFLRTNRQSGSGSLTVRDNLSQSVFSITSKNNSSADDLSY
-123 TNSDGNYSYSLY
+123 TSNSVYFDFSTANN
-135 TEIRKVKGSSSL
+135 KGDTL
-147 IVSNNYGNTIYSTTA
+147 
-162 TESLFFDSVRTSP
+162 
-175 DLYLEFAPNT
+175 LE
-185 SDSKAREYNISKIV
+185 IV

-207 NKQNYSILAANTSYI
+207 NKQPYGISAENTSYT
-222 INDLLPNTKYVLALG
+222 INDLLPNTNYVLALG
-237 EDTLS
+237 ENTLS
-242 FTTLKEKTLDSITN
+242 FTTLKEKTLDSIKE
-256 ITTNSATAY
+256 ITTNSASVY
-265 LTNNTSSSKKLKVV
+265 ITNNTPSNKKLKVIN
-279 KKGNTYNFADDLIIS
+279 KGNSYNFADDLIIS
-294 QACYLEGQNA
+294 QFIYTNNVDAKAIEL
-304 LEIYNGTGKNVCL
+304 YNGTGRDICL
-317 KNYSLVMWG
+317 NDYELHYYPNQLATYS
-326 TTFPTNPNIQIFTE
+326 FTE
-340 KDSIKHGEAKV
+340 RDSIKHGEAIV
-351 VYNALNI
+351 LYSTVDVLSSEI
-358 ETPIDG
+358 SG
-364 AGSFY
+364 AGKFY
-369 YHPFF
+369 CGMFPFF
-374 YCYRP
+374 GNRP
-379 IILLNNNDTIDVF
+379 SILLHNTDTIDIF
-392 GNINESLTEPN
+392 GNNTVAETATDWTCENFNS
-403 AWNCVNEEEQTIRA
+403 RDY
-417 SKFVLRRNSDINYG
+417 VLRRNSDINYG

-451 STEESN
+451 STDESN

-616 FGIPIEISSDNQT
+616 FGIPIEVSIDNQT

-664 YKAYDFAEP
+664 YKSYDFAEP

-767 FFVQVNNSANSF
+767 FFVQVNNSDNSF

-793 DINFISFSINNI
+793 DINFMSFSINNI

-849 FAVNVIPPTLED
+849 FAVNVIPPSLED

-881 RGEIPLSYN
+881 KGELPLSYN

-895 DRQSGEMLRDFSLDS
+895 DRQSGEMLKDFSLDS

-936 GVLASLHFI
+936 GRFS
-945 NISQDNNLVKVYSD
+945 
-959 EEISLITLY
+959 
-968 SMDGKEIYK
+968 
-977 TKDKE
+977 
-982 IVINKKGFFLLKVKT
+982 FFAFYQYF
-997 TNSEKVFKVIIV
+997 SRQQFS

>member
-1 MKRIVFIVVSIMCL
+1 MKRIVFIVVLVMCL
-15 YASAQN
+15 YASAQSS
-21 TFSIQSVGAN
+21 FSIQSVGAN
-31 SVTINYSIVE
+31 SVTINYSIAE
-41 DATLYI
+41 NATLYI

-52 VYYEDFSLFQST
+52 VYYEDFSLFPEIS
-64 GTDADHVSLVYN
+64 SLAYN
-76 NFLWPLPE
+76 NFLWSLPD

-93 AQYVK
+93 GKSILKPNANR
-98 KYTDTT
+98 
-104 GINLIKGSI
+104 GLFINKTNGE
-113 FRTSEIDLSK
+113 FRTAVIDISKAYSIENTEYLCNIFLRTNRQSGSGSLTVRDNLSQSVFSITSKNNSSADDLSY
-123 TNSDGNYSYSLY
+123 TSNSVYFDFSTANN
-135 TEIRKVKGSSSL
+135 KGDTL
-147 IVSNNYGNTIYSTTA
+147 
-162 TESLFFDSVRTSP
+162 
-175 DLYLEFAPNT
+175 LE
-185 SDSKAREYNISKIV
+185 IV

-207 NKQNYSILAANTSYI
+207 NKRDSNISAENTSYT
-222 INDLLPNTKYVLALG
+222 INDLLPNTNYVLALG

-242 FTTLKEKTLDSITN
+242 FTTLKEKTLDSIKEV
-256 ITTNSATAY
+256 TTNSASVY
-265 LTNNTSSSKKLKVV
+265 ITNNTPSNKKLKVV

-294 QACYLEGQNA
+294 QFSYTTNNA
-304 LEIYNGTGKNVCL
+304 IELYNGTGRDICL
-317 KNYSLVMWG
+317 EDYSLKLWA
-326 TTFPTNPNIQIFTE
+326 TQEREYTFTE
-340 KDSIKHGEAKV
+340 KDTIKHNSAIV
-351 VYNALNI
+351 VYNSFGITSEI
-358 ETPIDG
+358 EGATP
-364 AGSFY
+364 FY
-369 YHPFF
+369 YQNSLF
-374 YCYRP
+374 YGHKP
-379 IILLNNNDTIDVF
+379 SILLKGSDTIDLF
-392 GNINESLTEPN
+392 GGDTVGIVSGTGWTCIDGNS
-403 AWNCVNEEEQTIRA
+403 QTIGTINY
-417 SKFVLRRNSDINYG
+417 VLRRNSDINYG

-451 STEESN
+451 STDESN

-484 SESNISLQDGYY
+484 SESNISLQYGYY

-533 TTSGEWTDTNW
+533 TTSGEWTDNNW

-616 FGIPIEISSDNQT
+616 TGIPIEISSDNQT

-767 FFVQVNNSANSF
+767 FFVQVNNSDNSF

-895 DRQSGEMLRDFSLDS
+895 DRQSGEMLKDFSLDS

-936 GVLASLHFI
+936 GHF
-945 NISQDNNLVKVYSD
+945 S
-959 EEISLITLY
+959 
-968 SMDGKEIYK
+968 
-977 TKDKE
+977 
-982 IVINKKGFFLLKVKT
+982 FFAFYQYF
-997 TNSEKVFKVIIV
+997 SRQQFS

>member
-1 MKRIVFIVVSIMCL
+1 MKRIVFIVVLVMCL
-15 YASAQN
+15 YASAQSS
-21 TFSIQSVGAN
+21 FSIQSVGAN

-52 VYYEDFSLFQST
+52 VYYEDFSLFPEIT
-64 GTDADHVSLVYN
+64 NEAYN
-76 NFLWPLPE
+76 NFLWSLPD

-93 AQYVK
+93 GQK
-98 KYTDTT
+98 IFKNGN
-104 GINLIKGSI
+104 GINLQRYST

-123 TNSDGNYSYSLY
+123 TNNNGIYSYSLSVEL
-135 TEIRKVKGSSSL
+135 TKVSGSKRL
-147 IVSNNYGNTIYSTTA
+147 IISNNYENQIHETTA
-162 TESLFFDSVRTSP
+162 SFSFDSVRTSP
-175 DLYLEFAPNT
+175 NFYLSIYPSTAGASN
-185 SDSKAREYNISKIV
+185 YNISKIV

-207 NKQNYSILAANTSYI
+207 NKQPYDILAANTSYTV
-222 INDLLPNTKYVLALG
+222 NDLLPNTNYVLQIG
-237 EDTLS
+237 EETLS

-256 ITTNSATAY
+256 ITTNSASVY
-265 LTNNTSSSKKLKVV
+265 ITNNTPSNKKLKIV

-294 QACYLEGQNA
+294 QFIYTNNVDAKAIEL
-304 LEIYNGTGKNVCL
+304 YNGTGRDICL
-317 KNYSLVMWG
+317 NDYELHYYPNQLATYS
-326 TTFPTNPNIQIFTE
+326 FTE
-340 KDSIKHGEAKV
+340 RDSIKHGEAIV
-351 VYNALNI
+351 LYSTVDVLSSEI
-358 ETPIDG
+358 SG
-364 AGSFY
+364 AGKFY
-369 YHPFF
+369 CGMFPFF
-374 YCYRP
+374 GNRP
-379 IILLNNNDTIDVF
+379 SILLHNTDTIDIF
-392 GNINESLTEPN
+392 GNNTVAETATDWTCENFNS
-403 AWNCVNEEEQTIRA
+403 RD
-417 SKFVLRRNSDINYG
+417 FVLRRNSDINYG

-451 STEESN
+451 STTESN

-533 TTSGEWTDTNW
+533 TTSGEWTDNNW

-584 KNNGTANIDTYE
+584 KNNGTADIDTYE

-616 FGIPIEISSDNQT
+616 TGIPIEISSDNQT

-664 YKAYDFAEP
+664 YKSYDFAEP

-895 DRQSGEMLRDFSLDS
+895 DRQSGEMLKDFSLDS

-923 KFMLKFIRNSLGG
+923 KFILKFIRNSLGG
-936 GVLASLHFI
+936 GVLASSHFI

-982 IVINKKGFFLLKVKT
+982 IVINKKGFFIFPNK
-997 TNSEKVFKVIIV
+997 NSLNWFIAPLFLSHPK

>member
-1 MKRIVFIVVSIMCL
+1 MKRIVFIVVLVMCL
-15 YASAQN
+15 YASAQSS
-21 TFSIQSVGAN
+21 FSIQSVGAN
-31 SVTINYSIVE
+31 SVTINYSIAE
-41 DATLYI
+41 NATLYI

-52 VYYEDFSLFQST
+52 VYYEDFSLFPEIT
-64 GTDADHVSLVYN
+64 NEAYN
-76 NFLWPLPE
+76 NFLWSLPN

-123 TNSDGNYSYSLY
+123 TNDDGTYSYSLY
-135 TEIRKVKGSSSL
+135 VEIRKVKGSSSL
-147 IVSNNYGNTIYSTTA
+147 IVSDNYGDMIYSTTT
-162 TESLFFDSVRTSP
+162 TESLFFDRVRTSP

-185 SDSKAREYNISKIV
+185 SGSKAREYNISKIV

-207 NKQNYSILAANTSYI
+207 NKQNYSILAANTSYTV
-222 INDLLPNTKYVLALG
+222 NDLLPNTSYVLQIG
-237 EDTLS
+237 EETLS
-242 FTTLKEKTLDSITN
+242 FTTLKEKTLDSTTN

-265 LTNNTSSSKKLKVV
+265 FTNNTSSNKKLKVV

-294 QACYLEGQNA
+294 QVVENLDYQNA
-304 LEIYNGTGKNVCL
+304 LEIYNGTGRDICL
-317 KNYSLVMWG
+317 KDYKIIG
-326 TTFPTNPNIQIFTE
+326 KRTTAMDYENIFTLW
-340 KDSIKHGEAKV
+340 DTIKHNEAIVIYGSFDKFT
-351 VYNALNI
+351 
-358 ETPIDG
+358 TPINNSG
-364 AGSFY
+364 TCYVGNNFIA
-369 YHPFF
+369 
-374 YCYRP
+374 YCP
-379 IILLNNNDTIDVF
+379 LMLLYNTDTIDFF
-392 GNINESLTEPN
+392 GGDTTGINKNTGWTCENFNSRN
-403 AWNCVNEEEQTIRA
+403 
-417 SKFVLRRNSDINYG
+417 FVLRRNSDINYG

-476 NIGLGTPI
+476 NISLGTPI

-533 TTSGEWTDTNW
+533 TTSGEWTDNNW

-616 FGIPIEISSDNQT
+616 TGIPIEISSDNQT

-695 KINDNSSYTLLNNA
+695 KINDNSSYILLNNA

-895 DRQSGEMLRDFSLDS
+895 DRQSGEMLKDFSLDS

-923 KFMLKFIRNSLGG
+923 KFILKFIRNSLGG
-936 GVLASLHFI
+936 GVLASSHFI
-945 NISQDNNLVKVYSD
+945 NISQENNLVRVYSD

>member
-52 VYYEDFSLFQST
+52 VYYEDFSLFPEIT
-64 GTDADHVSLVYN
+64 NEAYN
-76 NFLWPLPE
+76 NFLWSLPD

-93 AQYVK
+93 GQKILKSGNEFILATNLIGFVTGSIDISK
-98 KYTDTT
+98 ALCSDGGINNGKYTCAVKVNATKKNANKSLTVKD
-104 GINLIKGSI
+104 GDENVLMSFSGGVY
-113 FRTSEIDLSK
+113 SK
-123 TNSDGNYSYSLY
+123 DY
-135 TEIRKVKGSSSL
+135 VSSS
-147 IVSNNYGNTIYSTTA
+147 SNFVLKFSTT
-162 TESLFFDSVRTSP
+162 TSKYA
-175 DLYLEFAPNT
+175 LNE
-185 SDSKAREYNISKIV
+185 IV

-207 NKQNYSILAANTSYI
+207 NKRDSNISAENTSYT
-222 INDLLPNTKYVLALG
+222 INDLLPNTNYVLALG
-237 EDTLS
+237 ENTLS
-242 FTTLKEKTLDSITN
+242 FTTLKEKTLDSIKE

-265 LTNNTSSSKKLKVV
+265 FTNNTSSNKKLKIV

-294 QACYLEGQNA
+294 QVVEDLDYQNA
-304 LEIYNGTGKNVCL
+304 LEIYNGTGRDICL
-317 KNYSLVMWG
+317 KDYTIVG
-326 TTFPTNPNIQIFTE
+326 KRTTAMDYEHIFTLQ
-340 KDSIKHGEAKV
+340 DTIKQNEAIVIYGSFDKFT
-351 VYNALNI
+351 
-358 ETPIDG
+358 TPIDNSG
-364 AGSFY
+364 TCYVGNNFIT
-369 YHPFF
+369 
-374 YCYRP
+374 YCP
-379 IILLNNNDTIDVF
+379 LMLLYNTDTIDFF
-392 GNINESLTEPN
+392 GGDTTGINKNTGWTCENFNS
-403 AWNCVNEEEQTIRA
+403 RDY
-417 SKFVLRRNSDINYG
+417 VLRRNSDINYG
-431 VKHNPDSGFPTLCT
+431 VKHNPESGFPTLCT
-445 EWTGDN
+445 EWTGNN
-451 STEESN
+451 STAESN

-465 LTGTISQADIA
+465 LTGTISRSDMADISV
-476 NIGLGTPI
+476 GTPI
-484 SESNISLQDGYY
+484 SESNISLVNGVYE
-496 QIDNLEEKT
+496 ISNLAERT

-616 FGIPIEISSDNQT
+616 TGIPIEISSDNQT

-729 PISLSQIERTN
+729 PISLSQIGRTN
-740 STVPSFLNSS
+740 CTAPSLLNSS
-750 GNYEVL
+750 GNYVVL
-756 MGANTLQPFEG
+756 TGDNTIEPFEG

-936 GVLASLHFI
+936 GHF
-945 NISQDNNLVKVYSD
+945 S
-959 EEISLITLY
+959 
-968 SMDGKEIYK
+968 
-977 TKDKE
+977 
-982 IVINKKGFFLLKVKT
+982 FFAFYQYF
-997 TNSEKVFKVIIV
+997 SRQQFS

>member
-1 MKRIVFIVVSIMCL
+1 MKRIVFIVVLVMCL
-15 YASAQN
+15 YASAQSS
-21 TFSIQSVGAN
+21 FSIQSVGAN
-31 SVTINYSIVE
+31 SVTINYSIAE

-52 VYYEDFSLFQST
+52 VYYEDFSLFPNIVNP
-64 GTDADHVSLVYN
+64 AYN
-76 NFLWPLPE
+76 NFLWPLPD

-93 AQYVK
+93 AQQIK
-98 KYTDTT
+98 KGGD
-104 GINLIKGSI
+104 GINLIRNSV

-123 TNSDGNYSYSLY
+123 TNNNGIYSYSLSVEL
-135 TEIRKVKGSSSL
+135 TKVSGSKRL
-147 IVSNNYGNTIYSTTA
+147 IISNNYENQIHETTA
-162 TESLFFDSVRTSP
+162 SFSFDSVRTSP
-175 DLYLEFAPNT
+175 ILYLKIFPNN
-185 SDSKAREYNISKIV
+185 SGSGSREYNISKIV

-207 NKQNYSILAANTSYI
+207 NKQPYGISAENTSYT
-222 INDLLPNTKYVLALG
+222 INDLLPNTNYVLAIG
-237 EDTLS
+237 EETLS

-256 ITTNSATAY
+256 ITTNSASVY
-265 LTNNTSSSKKLKVV
+265 ITNNTPSNKKLKIV

-294 QACYLEGQNA
+294 QFIYTNNVYAKAIEL
-304 LEIYNGTGKNVCL
+304 YNGTGRDICL
-317 KNYSLVMWG
+317 NDYELHYYPSQLATYS
-326 TTFPTNPNIQIFTE
+326 FTE
-340 KDSIKHGEAKV
+340 RDSIKHGEAIV
-351 VYNALNI
+351 LYSTVDVLSSEI
-358 ETPIDG
+358 SG
-364 AGSFY
+364 AGKFY
-369 YHPFF
+369 CGMFPFF
-374 YCYRP
+374 GNRP
-379 IILLNNNDTIDVF
+379 SILLHNTDTIDIF
-392 GNINESLTEPN
+392 GNNTVAETATDWTCENFNS
-403 AWNCVNEEEQTIRA
+403 RD
-417 SKFVLRRNSDINYG
+417 FVLRRNSDINYG

-451 STEESN
+451 STDESN

-533 TTSGEWTDTNW
+533 TTSGEWTDNNW

-601 SGYESK
+601 SGYNMK

-616 FGIPIEISSDNQT
+616 TGIPIEISSDNQT

-695 KINDNSSYTLLNNA
+695 KINDNSSYTLLDNA
-709 TLSGVGS
+709 SLSGVGA

-729 PISLSQIERTN
+729 PISLSQLERTN
-740 STVPSFLNSS
+740 STAPSFLNSS

-756 MGANTLQPFEG
+756 TGENTLQPFEG
-767 FFVQVNNSANSF
+767 FFVQVNNLTNSL
-779 VVNKNEPIAKSSLN
+779 VVNKNEPIAKLSLEN
-793 DINFISFSINNI
+793 INFTSFSISSI
-805 DGEDKTYLAF
+805 DGEDKTCLAF

-835 GLAPEIYTTFDNEN
+835 GIAPEIYTTFNDED
-849 FAVNVIPPTLED
+849 FSVNVVPPSMED

-869 IIKQEGEYTLKY
+869 IIKQEGEYSIKY
-881 RGEIPLSYN
+881 NGELPIPYN
-890 KIGLY
+890 KAELY
-895 DRQSGEMLRDFSLDS
+895 DRQSGEMLKDFSLDS
-910 VYVFSADETMDED
+910 VYVFSADETMNED
-923 KFMLKFIRNSLGG
+923 KFLLKFIRNYLGG
-936 GVLASLHFI
+936 AYLASSHFI
-945 NISQDNNLVKVYSD
+945 NLSQNNNIIKVYSD
-959 EEISLITLY
+959 EEINHITLY
-968 SMDGKEIYK
+968 SLDGKEIFI

-982 IVINKKGFFLLKVKT
+982 ITINKKGLFLLKVKT
-997 TNSEKVFKVIIV
+997 LTNEKVFKVIII

>member
-1 MKRIVFIVVSIMCL
+1 MKRIVFIVVLVMCL
-15 YASAQN
+15 YASAQSS
-21 TFSIQSVGAN
+21 FSIQSVGAN
-31 SVTINYSIVE
+31 SVTINYSIGE

-52 VYYEDFSLFQST
+52 VYYEDFSLFPNTAGSE
-64 GTDADHVSLVYN
+64 VYN
-76 NFLWPLPE
+76 NFLWSFPD

-93 AQYVK
+93 GQKVSKIGEEFILATNLTGFVTGNIDISKALCSDGGVNDGKYICDVK
-98 KYTDTT
+98 IDVTRKNAKKSLTVKDEGENTIMIFQTT
-104 GINLIKGSI
+104 G
-113 FRTSEIDLSK
+113 
-123 TNSDGNYSYSLY
+123 TNSENYVS
-135 TEIRKVKGSSSL
+135 TSSNL
-147 IVSNNYGNTIYSTTA
+147 VLKFSTA
-162 TESLFFDSVRTSP
+162 ASRYALNE
-175 DLYLEFAPNT
+175 
-185 SDSKAREYNISKIV
+185 IV

-207 NKQNYSILAANTSYI
+207 NKRDGNISAENTSYT
-222 INDLLPNTKYVLALG
+222 INDLLPNTNYVLALG
-237 EDTLS
+237 ENTLS
-242 FTTLKEKTLDSITN
+242 FTTLKEKTLDSIKE
-256 ITTNSATAY
+256 ITTNSASVY
-265 LTNNTSSSKKLKVV
+265 ITNNTPSNKKLKIV

-294 QACYLEGQNA
+294 QFIYTNNVYAKAIEL
-304 LEIYNGTGKNVCL
+304 YNGTGRDICL
-317 KNYSLVMWG
+317 NDYELHYYPNQLATYS
-326 TTFPTNPNIQIFTE
+326 FTE
-340 KDSIKHGEAKV
+340 RDSIKHGEAIV
-351 VYNALNI
+351 LYSTVDVLSSEI
-358 ETPIDG
+358 SG
-364 AGSFY
+364 AGKFY
-369 YHPFF
+369 CGMFPFF
-374 YCYRP
+374 GNRP
-379 IILLNNNDTIDVF
+379 SILLHNTDTIDMF
-392 GNINESLTEPN
+392 GNNTVAETATGWTCENFNS
-403 AWNCVNEEEQTIRA
+403 RDY
-417 SKFVLRRNSDINYG
+417 VLRRNSDINYG

-616 FGIPIEISSDNQT
+616 TGIPIEISSDNQT

-729 PISLSQIERTN
+729 PISLSQIGRTN
-740 STVPSFLNSS
+740 CTAPSLLNSS
-750 GNYEVL
+750 GNYVVL
-756 MGANTLQPFEG
+756 TGDNTIEPFEG

-820 NALEWQTDNHKLLGY
+820 NVLEWQTDNHKLLGY

-936 GVLASLHFI
+936 GILASSHFI
-945 NISQDNNLVKVYSD
+945 NISQDNNLVRVYSD

>member
-15 YASAQN
+15 YASAQSS
-21 TFSIQSVGAN
+21 FSIQSVGAN
-31 SVTINYSIVE
+31 SVTINYSIAE
-41 DATLYI
+41 NATLYI

-52 VYYEDFSLFQST
+52 VYYEDFSLFPDT
-64 GTDADHVSLVYN
+64 TNETYN
-76 NFLWPLPE
+76 NFLWSLPD

-93 AQYVK
+93 GQK
-98 KYTDTT
+98 IFKNGN
-104 GINLIKGSI
+104 GINLQRYSI

-123 TNSDGNYSYSLY
+123 TNNNGIYSYSLSVEL
-135 TEIRKVKGSSSL
+135 TKVSGSKRL
-147 IVSNNYGNTIYSTTA
+147 IISNNYENQIHETTA
-162 TESLFFDSVRTSP
+162 SFSFDSVRTSP
-175 DLYLEFAPNT
+175 NFYLSIYPSTAGASN
-185 SDSKAREYNISKIV
+185 YNISKIV

-207 NKQNYSILAANTSYI
+207 NKQPYDILAANTSYT
-222 INDLLPNTKYVLALG
+222 INDLLPNTNYVLALG

-242 FTTLKEKTLDSITN
+242 FTTLKEKTLDSIKEV
-256 ITTNSATAY
+256 TTNSASVY
-265 LTNNTSSSKKLKVV
+265 ITNNTPSNKKLKVV

-294 QACYLEGQNA
+294 QFIYTNNVYAKAIEL
-304 LEIYNGTGKNVCL
+304 YNGTGRDICL
-317 KNYSLVMWG
+317 NDYELHYYPNQLATYS
-326 TTFPTNPNIQIFTE
+326 FTE
-340 KDSIKHGEAKV
+340 RDSIKHGEAIV
-351 VYNALNI
+351 LYSTVDVLSSEI
-358 ETPIDG
+358 SG
-364 AGSFY
+364 AGKFY
-369 YHPFF
+369 CGMFPFF
-374 YCYRP
+374 GNRP
-379 IILLNNNDTIDVF
+379 SILLHNTDTIDMF
-392 GNINESLTEPN
+392 GNNTVAETATGWTCENFNS
-403 AWNCVNEEEQTIRA
+403 RDY
-417 SKFVLRRNSDINYG
+417 VLRRNSDINYG

-451 STEESN
+451 STDESN

-484 SESNISLQDGYY
+484 SESNISLQYGYY

-533 TTSGEWTDTNW
+533 TTSGEWTDNNW

-616 FGIPIEISSDNQT
+616 TGIPIEISSDNQT

-664 YKAYDFAEP
+664 YKSYDFAEP

-767 FFVQVNNSANSF
+767 FFVQVNNSDNSF

-895 DRQSGEMLRDFSLDS
+895 DRQSGEMLKDFSLDS

-923 KFMLKFIRNSLGG
+923 KFILKFIRNSLGG

-945 NISQDNNLVKVYSD
+945 NISQDNNLVRVYSD

>member
-31 SVTINYSIVE
+31 SVTINYSIAE
-41 DATLYI
+41 NATLYI

-64 GTDADHVSLVYN
+64 GTDANSVSLVYN

-123 TNSDGNYSYSLY
+123 TNDDGTYSYSLY
-135 TEIRKVKGSSSL
+135 VEIRKVKGSSSL
-147 IVSNNYGNTIYSTTA
+147 IVSDNYGDMIYSTTT
-162 TESLFFDSVRTSP
+162 TESLFFDRVRTSP

-185 SDSKAREYNISKIV
+185 SGPKAREYNISKIV

-207 NKQNYSILAANTSYI
+207 NKRDGNISAENTSYT
-222 INDLLPNTKYVLALG
+222 INDLLPNTNYVLALG
-237 EDTLS
+237 ENTLS
-242 FTTLKEKTLDSITN
+242 FTTLKEKTLDSIKE

-265 LTNNTSSSKKLKVV
+265 FTNNTSSNKKLKIV

-294 QACYLEGQNA
+294 QVVEDLDYQNA
-304 LEIYNGTGKNVCL
+304 LEIYNGTGRDICL
-317 KNYSLVMWG
+317 KDYTIVG
-326 TTFPTNPNIQIFTE
+326 KRTTAMDYEHIFTLQ
-340 KDSIKHGEAKV
+340 DTIKQNEAIVIYGSFDKFT
-351 VYNALNI
+351 
-358 ETPIDG
+358 TPIDNSG
-364 AGSFY
+364 TCYVGNNFIT
-369 YHPFF
+369 
-374 YCYRP
+374 YCP
-379 IILLNNNDTIDVF
+379 LMLLYNTDTIDFF
-392 GNINESLTEPN
+392 GGDTTGINKNTGWTCENFNS
-403 AWNCVNEEEQTIRA
+403 RDY
-417 SKFVLRRNSDINYG
+417 VLRRNSDINYG
-431 VKHNPDSGFPTLCT
+431 VKHNPESGFPTLCT
-445 EWTGDN
+445 EWTGNN
-451 STEESN
+451 STAESN

-465 LTGTISQADIA
+465 LTGTISRSDMADISV
-476 NIGLGTPI
+476 GTPI
-484 SESNISLQDGYY
+484 SESNISLVNGVYE
-496 QIDNLEEKT
+496 ISNLAERT

-518 VYGYKGFLTKGTTAR
+518 VYGYQGFLTKGTTAR
-533 TTSGEWTDTNW
+533 TTSGEWTDNNW

-559 GVDVTVSQGNTAKCN
+559 GVDVTVSQGNTAQCN

-584 KNNGTANIDTYE
+584 KNNGTANIDTYK

-616 FGIPIEISSDNQT
+616 IGIPIEVSSDNQT

-638 EDNDDIDLYFWKE
+638 EDNDDIDLYFWQE
-651 DYTEEEMQGMWAN
+651 DYTEEESQGMWAN

-695 KINDNSSYTLLNNA
+695 KINDNASYTLLNNA
-709 TLSGVGS
+709 TLSGDNA
-716 YYGWHLVANPYSF
+716 YFGWHLVANPYSF
-729 PISLSQIERTN
+729 PISLSQIGRTN
-740 STVPSFLNSS
+740 CTAPSLLNSS
-750 GNYEVL
+750 GNYVVL
-756 MGANTLQPFEG
+756 TGDNTIEPFEG
-767 FFVQVNNSANSF
+767 FFVQVDNSNNSF
-779 VVNKNEPIAKSSLN
+779 IVNKNELIAKSSLE
-793 DINFISFSINNI
+793 DINFMSFSLESI

-881 RGEIPLSYN
+881 KGELPLSYN

-895 DRQSGEMLRDFSLDS
+895 DRQSGEMLKDFSLDS

-936 GVLASLHFI
+936 GILASSHFI
-945 NISQDNNLVKVYSD
+945 NISQDNNLVRVYSD

>member
-1 MKRIVFIVVSIMCL
+1 MKRIVFIVVLVMCL
-15 YASAQN
+15 YASAQSS
-21 TFSIQSVGAN
+21 FSIQSVGAN
-31 SVTINYSIVE
+31 SVTINYSIAE
-41 DATLYI
+41 NATLYI

-52 VYYEDFSLFQST
+52 VYYEDFSLFPEIS
-64 GTDADHVSLVYN
+64 SLAYN
-76 NFLWPLPE
+76 KFLWSLPD

-93 AQYVK
+93 GKSILKPNANRGLFINK
-98 KYTDTT
+98 TD
-104 GINLIKGSI
+104 GE
-113 FRTSEIDLSK
+113 FRTAVIDISKAYSIENTEYLCNIFLRTNRQSGSGSLTVKDNLSQ
-123 TNSDGNYSYSLY
+123 
-135 TEIRKVKGSSSL
+135 
-147 IVSNNYGNTIYSTTA
+147 
-162 TESLFFDSVRTSP
+162 SVFSITSKN
-175 DLYLEFAPNT
+175 NT
-185 SDSKAREYNISKIV
+185 SADNLSYTSNSVYFDFSTANNKGDTLLEIV

-207 NKQNYSILAANTSYI
+207 NKQPYDILAANTSYT
-222 INDLLPNTKYVLALG
+222 INDLLPNTNYVLALG
-237 EDTLS
+237 EETLS

-265 LTNNTSSSKKLKVV
+265 FTNNTSSNKKLKVV

-294 QACYLEGQNA
+294 QFSYTTNNA
-304 LEIYNGTGKNVCL
+304 IELYNGTGRDICL
-317 KNYSLVMWG
+317 EDYSLKLWG
-326 TTFPTNPNIQIFTE
+326 TQEREYTFTE
-340 KDSIKHGEAKV
+340 KDTIKHNSAIV
-351 VYNALNI
+351 VYNSFDITSEI
-358 ETPIDG
+358 EGVTP
-364 AGSFY
+364 FY
-369 YHPFF
+369 YQNSLFF
-374 YCYRP
+374 GHTP
-379 IILLNNNDTIDVF
+379 SILLHNNDTIDMF
-392 GNINESLTEPN
+392 GNNTFAATPTGWTCEDFNS
-403 AWNCVNEEEQTIRA
+403 RDY
-417 SKFVLRRNSDINYG
+417 VLRRNSDINYG
-431 VKHNPDSGFPTLCT
+431 VKHNPDNGFPTLCT

-451 STEESN
+451 STDESN

-616 FGIPIEISSDNQT
+616 TGIPIEISSDNQT

-664 YKAYDFAEP
+664 YKSYDFAEP

-767 FFVQVNNSANSF
+767 FFVQVNNSDNSF

-895 DRQSGEMLRDFSLDS
+895 DRQSGEMLKDFSLDS

-936 GVLASLHFI
+936 GYFS
-945 NISQDNNLVKVYSD
+945 
-959 EEISLITLY
+959 
-968 SMDGKEIYK
+968 
-977 TKDKE
+977 
-982 IVINKKGFFLLKVKT
+982 FFAFYQYF
-997 TNSEKVFKVIIV
+997 SGQQFS